1 MRTKIGTRLLSLF
14 LTAICV
20 IGLIPTSAFAASSE
34 NMPSEITLKK
44 SDYFLDTDGSKT
56 YNSPS
61 FDKPLYLHII
71 NMNVGG
77 KTKVGFCAEH
87 GKQLGNTLIG
97 KKWGNPEPVTNSFI
111 KMMIGYYYCMTDAKY
126 MTDAYK
132 AKFGSQ
138 LWTDQNMIRYHN
150 AWIQALCWR
159 ALGQGAA
166 IPSDA
171 EGQRV
176 AIAKELMYIANA
188 KNGTSYSD
196 IYTDKYGTT
205 TFYEKGCKV
214 IDNPDCWPDVDVTLY
229 HYIGGNATSPDGKK
243 HYTNDNTQAI
253 MVATPRGEPTIDDYQ
268 IVVKKVDSS
277 NPTKGLPGAT
287 FSLTMVGSDDPSFPM
302 TGVTGQD
309 GTYTFKPLKAG
320 TYQVTETEAPE
331 GYQIDN
337 PGPYTVTLPM
347 NGQKTVTVTATDTP
361 ITTSSGSIRKVDKD
375 IPTMGL
381 AGATIRI
388 TGIDNNFKY
397 EGQTVAGGALTDVP
411 WDTMP
416 VGSYIAEEIGAPEG
430 YILPSPHEKKEF
442 YWDKKSDVT
451 LVFENDSKVKVQL
464 LKKDESNNPLP
475 GCLFTVIK
483 NGQTLFS
490 AVTDAA
496 GTITV
501 PNVTE
506 GTYWFVEKDAPEGY
520 VVNSEPVTA
529 YVSAADIQGNK
540 TVTVEATNHRKPGL
554 EIVKIDSVTKEPVAN
569 CTFDIRS
576 IDGTYHETLT
586 TDGAGRIFLEN
597 MTPGS
602 YEVKETAVPKGY
614 NLNPEKQT
622 VELTA
627 GGTFTLTFENVP
639 KTDFTL
645 FKHDSNNHPIAGVT
659 FEISKKGGQSL
670 GHFTTDGQG
679 KLTVPNLEPGI
690 YVAVETDCPDDYI
703 LDKTPHE
710 FQVNAGKTEVGID
723 VVNLKKPEITVKKVD
738 SIVGGGV
745 EGAKFEIFY
754 AGTGGTGSPAGTYE
768 SLGTKYTD
776 ANGIIHLDHLKEG
789 WYRFTEVEAPEGY
802 QLDEPSTQEIYLKG
816 DDNAELTFKD
826 TPLSAI
832 IVMKK
837 DGVNGKALPGA
848 TFQLRYLD
856 GTSGTGGTVIGEKVT
871 DQNGV
876 CSWTGLKAGTYIVE
890 EVKPAPGYNIVE
902 GPKTVYISGK
912 AQDVITVSFDNSPD
926 GTLLI
931 KKVDAKN
938 PTKVLAGAKFRVQY
952 TNGTLLGNDNGI
964 FTTDEN
970 GQITIAGLEPEK
982 TIIVT
987 EVEAPAGYI
996 IDGQAQTIDIKSG
1009 KVVSITFKNAP
1020 KGELVIEKT
1029 DAATGKLLPGA
1040 EFIIRKSDGTE
1051 VGADGN
1057 IHNNLTIESGTLS
1070 SDSHFVTGGD
1080 GRIIIKGLTPGNYTI
1095 TEVKAPDGYLIGK
1108 NASRTIQ
1115 ITAGDTQT
1123 ITFANPS
1130 TCSLLIKKV
1139 CSINTDKMLE
1149 GAVFDVRYADGSVV
1163 GDSNGVY
1170 ETGAD
1175 GTILITGLE
1184 ANKAIIVTETKA
1196 PNGFAIDTK
1205 PQTVTTIAGKVV
1217 QLTFANAPYGKLVIE
1232 KRDAETNNL
1241 LPGAEF
1247 RVTTA
1252 AGCEVGQNG
1261 VIGDTTLTSNGIF
1274 RTDADGKITI
1284 SNLRPGNYIIT
1295 EIKAPDGYLID
1306 DPTRNVTVTAGDTQ
1320 TIVFKNHSTCS
1331 LLIKKVCTENP
1342 DKMLEGA
1349 VFDVRYADGTVVGDS
1364 NGVFTTGADG
1374 TILITGLEANKAIV
1388 VTETKAPDGFAIDT
1402 TPQTITTQAGKVV
1415 QLTFANAPYGKIIIE
1430 KRDSK
1435 TNELLPGAEFRV
1447 TTAAGCEVGQNGV
1460 IGDTN
1465 LTSNGI
1471 FTTGADGKITITNVR
1486 PGSYVIT
1493 EIKAPDG
1500 YLIDDPTRTITVT
1513 SGDTQ
1518 TIVFKDTKPGGLI
1531 IEKRDSVTKEPLAGA
1546 TFKVTTSDGRFVA
1559 QDGGATSTN
1568 GLYTTDANGQIH
1580 IVDLDPDTY
1589 VVTEVTAPDG
1599 YLMDAPSQTVKIEKN
1614 DTQTLTFYDTPL
1626 GGLTIVKVDSESGKR
1641 LEGAKIEVAKLN
1653 GEIVGTYVTDKLGVI
1668 QLPDL
1673 DDGWYQL
1680 TEIKAPKGYL
1690 LDSTPQKV
1698 EVKKGETK
1706 TFEFE
1711 NTASASML
1719 IHKIDSVTKKG
1730 IQGVKFV
1737 VYDSS
1742 MTPIGEYESDD
1753 QGYVHLN
1760 KTLEDGKYYVREIV
1774 AAEGYILDNKVKSF
1788 TVLAGDTAMIE
1799 WENTSELGQ
1808 IQVIKTSEGY
1818 SSVNGLPAGTPLS
1831 GAIFAVYD
1839 KQNNV
1844 VDKFQTNENG
1854 IGSSKKLPLGIYTVK
1869 EVQAPANYGLNPTV
1883 FTADIEFAGQVVKLN
1898 VTDPVITAG
1907 VSIKKTGYA
1916 QTMNNNV
1923 MRWTVSGVRN
1933 DSTTS
1938 LQSFYW
1944 RDTLPTDA
1952 VRLTRLVTGTYS
1964 TTQTYKVTFTT
1975 NLNSQWRTAYDNLS
1989 TAKNYTL
1996 DMSSAALGLASNE
2009 YVTQFMLSFGIV
2021 PAGFHQLTNAT
2032 VDAQTLYALTNGY
2045 KFTNKAD
2052 VGGLL
2057 GGNWVQSIARWTT
2070 SVYSHYVPAKPA
2082 APKSPKLPR
2091 TGY

>member
-20 IGLIPTSAFAASSE
+20 IGLIPTSAFAAPSGS
-34 NMPSEITLKK
+34 MPSEITLQK

-61 FDKPLYLHII
+61 FGEPLYLHII

-77 KTKVGFCAEH
+77 ETKIGFCAEH

-126 MTDAYK
+126 QTDAYK
-132 AKFGSQ
+132 EKWGGE
-138 LWTDQNMIRYHN
+138 LWTDQNLIRYHN

-171 EGQRV
+171 EGQKV

-205 TFYEKGCKV
+205 TFYQKGEKV
-214 IDNPDCWPDVDVTLY
+214 LDNTDCWPDVDVTLY
-229 HYIGGNATSPDGKK
+229 RYIGGNATSPDGKK
-243 HYTNDNTQAI
+243 HYTNDNTQAV
-253 MVATPRGEPTIDDYQ
+253 MVATPKKSDIPSDKYQ

-277 NPTKGLPGAT
+277 NPTKGLVGAT
-287 FSLTMVGSDDPSFPM
+287 FSLEMVGSDDPKFPM

-309 GTYTFKPLKAG
+309 GTYTFKNLKAG

-337 PGPYTVTLPM
+337 PGPYAVTLPT
-347 NGQKTVTVTATDTP
+347 NGQKTVTVTALDTP
-361 ITTSSGSIRKVDKD
+361 ITLASGSIRKVDKD
-375 IPTMGL
+375 RPTMGL

-388 TGIDNNFKY
+388 TGIDNNFTY
-397 EGQTVAGGALTDVP
+397 EGQTVEGGALTDVP

-416 VGSYIAEEIGAPEG
+416 VGSYVAEEIGAPEG

-442 YWDKKSDVT
+442 YWDKKNEVK

-554 EIVKIDSVTKEPVAN
+554 EIVKIDSVTKKPVAN

-627 GGTFTLTFENVP
+627 GGTFTRTFENVP

-710 FQVNAGKTEVGID
+710 FQVNAGVTNVGID

-789 WYRFTEVEAPEGY
+789 WYRFTEVEAPAGY

-848 TFQLRYLD
+848 TFQLRYLG

-931 KKVDAKN
+931 KKVDAKH

-987 EVEAPAGYI
+987 EIEAPAGYI

-1057 IHNNLTIESGTLS
+1057 IHNDLTIESGTLS

-1123 ITFANPS
+1123 ITFANP
-1130 TCSLLIKKV
+1130 
-1139 CSINTDKMLE
+1139 
-1149 GAVFDVRYADGSVV
+1149 
-1163 GDSNGVY
+1163 
-1170 ETGAD
+1170 
-1175 GTILITGLE
+1175 
-1184 ANKAIIVTETKA
+1184 
-1196 PNGFAIDTK
+1196 
-1205 PQTVTTIAGKVV
+1205 
-1217 QLTFANAPYGKLVIE
+1217 
-1232 KRDAETNNL
+1232 
-1241 LPGAEF
+1241 
-1247 RVTTA
+1247 
-1252 AGCEVGQNG
+1252 
-1261 VIGDTTLTSNGIF
+1261 
-1274 RTDADGKITI
+1274 
-1284 SNLRPGNYIIT
+1284 
-1295 EIKAPDGYLID
+1295 
-1306 DPTRNVTVTAGDTQ
+1306 
-1320 TIVFKNHSTCS
+1320 STCS

-1486 PGSYVIT
+1486 PGSYIIT

-1641 LEGAKIEVAKLN
+1641 LEGAKIEVAKMN

-1719 IHKIDSVTKKG
+1719 IHKIDSVTRKG

-1753 QGYVHLN
+1753 HGYVHLN

-1916 QTMNNNV
+1916 QTMNNNI

-2070 SVYSHYVPAKPA
+2070 SIYSHYVPAKPA
-2082 APKSPKLPR
+2082 APKSPTLPR

>member
-442 YWDKKSDVT
+442 YWDKKNEVK

-554 EIVKIDSVTKEPVAN
+554 EIVKINSVTKEPVAN

-576 IDGTYHETLT
+576 IDGTCHETLT

-710 FQVNAGKTEVGID
+710 FQVNAGVTNVGID

-789 WYRFTEVEAPEGY
+789 WYRFTEVEAPAGY

-848 TFQLRYLD
+848 TFQLRYLG

-876 CSWTGLKAGTYIVE
+876 CSWTSLKAGTYIVE

-931 KKVDAKN
+931 KKVDAKH

-987 EVEAPAGYI
+987 EIEAPAGYI

-1057 IHNNLTIESGTLS
+1057 IHNDLTIESGTLS

-1123 ITFANPS
+1123 ITFANP
-1130 TCSLLIKKV
+1130 
-1139 CSINTDKMLE
+1139 
-1149 GAVFDVRYADGSVV
+1149 
-1163 GDSNGVY
+1163 
-1170 ETGAD
+1170 
-1175 GTILITGLE
+1175 
-1184 ANKAIIVTETKA
+1184 
-1196 PNGFAIDTK
+1196 
-1205 PQTVTTIAGKVV
+1205 
-1217 QLTFANAPYGKLVIE
+1217 
-1232 KRDAETNNL
+1232 
-1241 LPGAEF
+1241 
-1247 RVTTA
+1247 
-1252 AGCEVGQNG
+1252 
-1261 VIGDTTLTSNGIF
+1261 
-1274 RTDADGKITI
+1274 
-1284 SNLRPGNYIIT
+1284 
-1295 EIKAPDGYLID
+1295 
-1306 DPTRNVTVTAGDTQ
+1306 
-1320 TIVFKNHSTCS
+1320 STCS

-1471 FTTGADGKITITNVR
+1471 FTTGADGKTTITNVR
-1486 PGSYVIT
+1486 PGSYIIT

-1641 LEGAKIEVAKLN
+1641 LEGAKIEVAKMN

-1719 IHKIDSVTKKG
+1719 IHKIDSVTRKG

>member
-20 IGLIPTSAFAASSE
+20 IGLIPTSAFAAPSGS
-34 NMPSEITLKK
+34 MPSEITLQK

-61 FDKPLYLHII
+61 FGEPLYLHII

-77 KTKVGFCAEH
+77 KTQVGFCAEH

-126 MTDAYK
+126 QTDAYK
-132 AKFGSQ
+132 EKWGGE
-138 LWTDQNMIRYHN
+138 LWTDQNLIRYHN

-171 EGQRV
+171 EGQKV

-205 TFYEKGCKV
+205 TFYQKGEKV
-214 IDNPDCWPDVDVTLY
+214 LDNTDCWPDVDVTLY
-229 HYIGGNATSPDGKK
+229 RYIGGNATSPDGKK
-243 HYTNDNTQAI
+243 HYTNDNTQAV
-253 MVATPRGEPTIDDYQ
+253 MVATPKKEPTGDTYRI
-268 IVVKKVDSS
+268 IVKKVDSS
-277 NPTKGLPGAT
+277 NPTKGLAGAT
-287 FSLTMVGSDDPSFPM
+287 FSLEMVGSDGPSFPK

-309 GTYTFKPLKAG
+309 GTYIFDRLEAG
-320 TYQVTETEAPE
+320 TYKVTETEAPE

-337 PGPYTVTLPM
+337 PGPYAVTLPT
-347 NGQKTVTVTATDTP
+347 NGQNTVTVTALDTP
-361 ITTSSGSIRKVDKD
+361 ITLASGSIRKVDKD
-375 IPTMGL
+375 RPTMGL

-388 TGIDNNFKY
+388 TGIDNNFTY
-397 EGQTVAGGALTDVP
+397 EGQTVEGGALTDVP

-416 VGSYIAEEIGAPEG
+416 VGSYVAEEIGAPEG

-442 YWDKKSDVT
+442 YWDKKNEVK

-576 IDGTYHETLT
+576 IDGTYHEALT

-710 FQVNAGKTEVGID
+710 FQVNAGVTNVGID

-745 EGAKFEIFY
+745 VGAKFEIFY

-789 WYRFTEVEAPEGY
+789 WYRFTEVEAPAGY

-848 TFQLRYLD
+848 TFQLRYLG

-931 KKVDAKN
+931 KKVDAKH

-987 EVEAPAGYI
+987 EIEAPAGYI

-1029 DAATGKLLPGA
+1029 DAATGKLLSGA

-1057 IHNNLTIESGTLS
+1057 IHNDLTIESGTLS

-1123 ITFANPS
+1123 ITFANP
-1130 TCSLLIKKV
+1130 
-1139 CSINTDKMLE
+1139 
-1149 GAVFDVRYADGSVV
+1149 
-1163 GDSNGVY
+1163 
-1170 ETGAD
+1170 
-1175 GTILITGLE
+1175 
-1184 ANKAIIVTETKA
+1184 
-1196 PNGFAIDTK
+1196 
-1205 PQTVTTIAGKVV
+1205 
-1217 QLTFANAPYGKLVIE
+1217 
-1232 KRDAETNNL
+1232 
-1241 LPGAEF
+1241 
-1247 RVTTA
+1247 
-1252 AGCEVGQNG
+1252 
-1261 VIGDTTLTSNGIF
+1261 
-1274 RTDADGKITI
+1274 
-1284 SNLRPGNYIIT
+1284 
-1295 EIKAPDGYLID
+1295 
-1306 DPTRNVTVTAGDTQ
+1306 
-1320 TIVFKNHSTCS
+1320 STCS

-1486 PGSYVIT
+1486 PGNYVIT

-1641 LEGAKIEVAKLN
+1641 LEGAKIEVAKMN

-1719 IHKIDSVTKKG
+1719 IHKIDSVTRKG

>member
-20 IGLIPTSAFAASSE
+20 IGLIPTSAFAAPSGS
-34 NMPSEITLKK
+34 MPSEITLQK

-61 FDKPLYLHII
+61 FGEPLYLHII

-77 KTKVGFCAEH
+77 ETKVGFCAEH

-126 MTDAYK
+126 QTDAYK
-132 AKFGSQ
+132 EKWGGE
-138 LWTDQNMIRYHN
+138 LWTDQNLIRYHN

-171 EGQRV
+171 EGQKV

-205 TFYEKGCKV
+205 TFYQKGEKV
-214 IDNPDCWPDVDVTLY
+214 LDNTDCWPDVDVTLY
-229 HYIGGNATSPDGKK
+229 RYIGGNATSPDGKK
-243 HYTNDNTQAI
+243 HYTNDNTQAV
-253 MVATPRGEPTIDDYQ
+253 MVATPKPPTAEDYQ

-277 NPTKGLPGAT
+277 NPTKGLAGAA
-287 FSLTMVGSDDPSFPM
+287 FSLEMVGSDDPMFPM

-309 GTYTFKPLKAG
+309 GTYTFKKLKAG
-320 TYQVTETEAPE
+320 TYQVTETKAPD

-337 PGPYTVTLPM
+337 PGPYTVTLPT
-347 NGQKTVTVTATDTP
+347 NGQKTVTVTALDTP
-361 ITTSSGSIRKVDKD
+361 ITLASGSIRKVDKD
-375 IPTMGL
+375 RPTMGL

-388 TGIDNNFKY
+388 TGIDNNFTY
-397 EGQTVAGGALTDVP
+397 EGQTVDGGALTDVP

-416 VGSYIAEEIGAPEG
+416 VGSYVAEEIGAPEG

-442 YWDKKSDVT
+442 YWDKKNEVK

-554 EIVKIDSVTKEPVAN
+554 EIVKIDSVTKKPVAN

-710 FQVNAGKTEVGID
+710 FQVNAGVTNVGID

-789 WYRFTEVEAPEGY
+789 WYRFTEVEAPAGY

-848 TFQLRYLD
+848 TFQLRYLG

-876 CSWTGLKAGTYIVE
+876 CSWTSLKAGTYIVE

-931 KKVDAKN
+931 KKVDAKH

-987 EVEAPAGYI
+987 EIEAPAGYI

-1057 IHNNLTIESGTLS
+1057 IHNDLTIESGTLS

-1123 ITFANPS
+1123 ITFANP
-1130 TCSLLIKKV
+1130 
-1139 CSINTDKMLE
+1139 
-1149 GAVFDVRYADGSVV
+1149 
-1163 GDSNGVY
+1163 
-1170 ETGAD
+1170 
-1175 GTILITGLE
+1175 
-1184 ANKAIIVTETKA
+1184 
-1196 PNGFAIDTK
+1196 
-1205 PQTVTTIAGKVV
+1205 
-1217 QLTFANAPYGKLVIE
+1217 
-1232 KRDAETNNL
+1232 
-1241 LPGAEF
+1241 
-1247 RVTTA
+1247 
-1252 AGCEVGQNG
+1252 
-1261 VIGDTTLTSNGIF
+1261 
-1274 RTDADGKITI
+1274 
-1284 SNLRPGNYIIT
+1284 
-1295 EIKAPDGYLID
+1295 
-1306 DPTRNVTVTAGDTQ
+1306 
-1320 TIVFKNHSTCS
+1320 STCS

-1486 PGSYVIT
+1486 PGNYIIT

-1641 LEGAKIEVAKLN
+1641 LEGAKIEVAKMN

-1719 IHKIDSVTKKG
+1719 IHKIDSVTRKG

>member
-1 MRTKIGTRLLSLF
+1 MRQKIGTRLLSLF

-20 IGLIPTSAFAASSE
+20 IGLIPTSAFAAPSGS
-34 NMPSEITLKK
+34 MPSEITLQK

-61 FDKPLYLHII
+61 FDEPLYLHII

-126 MTDAYK
+126 QTDAYK
-132 AKFGSQ
+132 EKWGGE
-138 LWTDQNMIRYHN
+138 LWTDQNLIRYHN

-171 EGQRV
+171 EGQKA

-205 TFYEKGCKV
+205 TFYQKGEKV
-214 IDNPDCWPDVDVTLY
+214 LDNTDCWPDVDVTLY

-253 MVATPRGEPTIDDYQ
+253 MVATPSIPTAESYQ

-277 NPTKGLPGAT
+277 NPTKGLSGAT
-287 FSLTMVGSDDPSFPM
+287 FSLTMVGSTKTL

-309 GTYTFKPLKAG
+309 GTYTFKNLKAG

-337 PGPYTVTLPM
+337 PGPYAVTLPT
-347 NGQKTVTVTATDTP
+347 NGQKTVTVTALDTP
-361 ITTSSGSIRKVDKD
+361 ITLASGSIRKVDKD
-375 IPTMGL
+375 RPTMGL

-388 TGIDNNFKY
+388 TGIDNNFTY
-397 EGQTVAGGALTDVP
+397 EGQTVEGGALTDVP

-416 VGSYIAEEIGAPEG
+416 VGSYVAEEIGAPEG

-442 YWDKKSDVT
+442 YWDKKNEVK

-602 YEVKETAVPKGY
+602 YEVKETAVPQGY

-659 FEISKKGGQSL
+659 FEISKKGGKSL

-710 FQVNAGKTEVGID
+710 FQVNAGVTNVGID

-745 EGAKFEIFY
+745 KDAKFEIFY

-789 WYRFTEVEAPEGY
+789 WYRFTEVEAPAGY

-848 TFQLRYLD
+848 TFQLRYLG

-876 CSWTGLKAGTYIVE
+876 CSWTSLKAGTYIVE

-931 KKVDAKN
+931 KKVDAKH

-970 GQITIAGLEPEK
+970 GQITIAGLEPKK

-987 EVEAPAGYI
+987 EIEAPAGYI

-1057 IHNNLTIESGTLS
+1057 IHNDLTIESGTLS

-1080 GRIIIKGLTPGNYTI
+1080 GRIIIKGLTPGHYTI

-1123 ITFANPS
+1123 ITFANP
-1130 TCSLLIKKV
+1130 
-1139 CSINTDKMLE
+1139 
-1149 GAVFDVRYADGSVV
+1149 
-1163 GDSNGVY
+1163 
-1170 ETGAD
+1170 
-1175 GTILITGLE
+1175 
-1184 ANKAIIVTETKA
+1184 
-1196 PNGFAIDTK
+1196 
-1205 PQTVTTIAGKVV
+1205 
-1217 QLTFANAPYGKLVIE
+1217 
-1232 KRDAETNNL
+1232 
-1241 LPGAEF
+1241 
-1247 RVTTA
+1247 
-1252 AGCEVGQNG
+1252 
-1261 VIGDTTLTSNGIF
+1261 
-1274 RTDADGKITI
+1274 
-1284 SNLRPGNYIIT
+1284 
-1295 EIKAPDGYLID
+1295 
-1306 DPTRNVTVTAGDTQ
+1306 
-1320 TIVFKNHSTCS
+1320 STCS

-1486 PGSYVIT
+1486 PGNYVIT

-1641 LEGAKIEVAKLN
+1641 LEGAKIEVAKMN

-1668 QLPDL
+1668 KLPDL

-1719 IHKIDSVTKKG
+1719 IHKIDSVTRKG

-2070 SVYSHYVPAKPA
+2070 SIYSHYVPAKPA

>member
-848 TFQLRYLD
+848 TFQLRYLG

-931 KKVDAKN
+931 KKVDAKH

-987 EVEAPAGYI
+987 EIEAPAGYI

-1057 IHNNLTIESGTLS
+1057 IHNDLTIESGTLS

-1123 ITFANPS
+1123 ITFANP
-1130 TCSLLIKKV
+1130 
-1139 CSINTDKMLE
+1139 
-1149 GAVFDVRYADGSVV
+1149 
-1163 GDSNGVY
+1163 
-1170 ETGAD
+1170 
-1175 GTILITGLE
+1175 
-1184 ANKAIIVTETKA
+1184 
-1196 PNGFAIDTK
+1196 
-1205 PQTVTTIAGKVV
+1205 
-1217 QLTFANAPYGKLVIE
+1217 
-1232 KRDAETNNL
+1232 
-1241 LPGAEF
+1241 
-1247 RVTTA
+1247 
-1252 AGCEVGQNG
+1252 
-1261 VIGDTTLTSNGIF
+1261 
-1274 RTDADGKITI
+1274 
-1284 SNLRPGNYIIT
+1284 
-1295 EIKAPDGYLID
+1295 
-1306 DPTRNVTVTAGDTQ
+1306 
-1320 TIVFKNHSTCS
+1320 STCS

-1486 PGSYVIT
+1486 PGNYVIT

-1641 LEGAKIEVAKLN
+1641 LEGAKIEVAKMN

-1719 IHKIDSVTKKG
+1719 IHKIDSVTRKG

>member
-20 IGLIPTSAFAASSE
+20 IGLIPTSAFAAPSGS
-34 NMPSEITLKK
+34 MPSEITLQK

-61 FDKPLYLHII
+61 FGEPLYLHII

-111 KMMIGYYYCMTDAKY
+111 KMMIGYYYCMTDAQY
-126 MTDAYK
+126 QNDAYK
-132 AKFGSQ
+132 EKWNGE
-138 LWTDQNMIRYHN
+138 LWTDQNLIRYHN

-159 ALGQGAA
+159 ALGQGTA

-171 EGQRV
+171 EGQKV

-205 TFYEKGCKV
+205 TFYQKGEKV
-214 IDNPDCWPDVDVTLY
+214 LDNTDCWPDVDVTLY

-253 MVATPRGEPTIDDYQ
+253 MVATPKNEPTSDTYRI
-268 IVVKKVDSS
+268 IVKKVDSS
-277 NPTKGLPGAT
+277 NPTKGLAGAT
-287 FSLTMVGSDDPSFPM
+287 FSLEMVGSDDPSFPKP
-302 TGVTGQD
+302 GVTGQD
-309 GTYTFKPLKAG
+309 GTYIFDRLKAG
-320 TYQVTETEAPE
+320 TYQVTETKAPE

-337 PGPYTVTLPM
+337 PGPYTVTLPT
-347 NGQKTVTVTATDTP
+347 NGQKTVTVTALDTP
-361 ITTSSGSIRKVDKD
+361 ITLASGSIRKVDKD
-375 IPTMGL
+375 RPTMGL

-388 TGIDNNFKY
+388 TGIDNNFTY
-397 EGQTVAGGALTDVP
+397 EGQTVEGGALTDVP

-416 VGSYIAEEIGAPEG
+416 VGSYVAEEIGAPEG

-442 YWDKKSDVT
+442 YWDKKNEVK

-529 YVSAADIQGNK
+529 YVSAADIHGNK

-586 TDGAGRIFLEN
+586 TDGTGRIFLEN

-602 YEVKETAVPKGY
+602 YEVKETAVPQGY

-679 KLTVPNLEPGI
+679 KLTVPNLDPGI

-710 FQVNAGKTEVGID
+710 FQVNAGVTNVGID

-789 WYRFTEVEAPEGY
+789 WYRFKEVEAPAGY

-848 TFQLRYLD
+848 TFQLRYLG

-987 EVEAPAGYI
+987 EIEAPAGYI

-1029 DAATGKLLPGA
+1029 DAATGKLLSGA

-1057 IHNNLTIESGTLS
+1057 IHNDLTIESGTLS

-1123 ITFANPS
+1123 ITFANP
-1130 TCSLLIKKV
+1130 
-1139 CSINTDKMLE
+1139 
-1149 GAVFDVRYADGSVV
+1149 
-1163 GDSNGVY
+1163 
-1170 ETGAD
+1170 
-1175 GTILITGLE
+1175 
-1184 ANKAIIVTETKA
+1184 
-1196 PNGFAIDTK
+1196 
-1205 PQTVTTIAGKVV
+1205 
-1217 QLTFANAPYGKLVIE
+1217 
-1232 KRDAETNNL
+1232 
-1241 LPGAEF
+1241 
-1247 RVTTA
+1247 
-1252 AGCEVGQNG
+1252 
-1261 VIGDTTLTSNGIF
+1261 
-1274 RTDADGKITI
+1274 
-1284 SNLRPGNYIIT
+1284 
-1295 EIKAPDGYLID
+1295 
-1306 DPTRNVTVTAGDTQ
+1306 
-1320 TIVFKNHSTCS
+1320 STCS

-1486 PGSYVIT
+1486 PGSYIIT

-1641 LEGAKIEVAKLN
+1641 LEGAKIEVAKMN

-1719 IHKIDSVTKKG
+1719 IHKIDSVTRKG

>member
-1 MRTKIGTRLLSLF
+1 
-14 LTAICV
+14 
-20 IGLIPTSAFAASSE
+20 
-34 NMPSEITLKK
+34 MPSEITLQK
-44 SDYFLDTDGSKT
+44 SDYFLDTAGSKT

-61 FDKPLYLHII
+61 FGEPLYLHII

-126 MTDAYK
+126 QTDAYK
-132 AKFGSQ
+132 EKWGGE
-138 LWTDQNMIRYHN
+138 LWTDQNLIRYHN

-171 EGQRV
+171 EGQKV

-205 TFYEKGCKV
+205 TFYQKGEKV
-214 IDNPDCWPDVDVTLY
+214 LDNTDCWPDVDVTLY

-243 HYTNDNTQAI
+243 HYTNENTQAI
-253 MVATPRGEPTIDDYQ
+253 MVATPKEPTSEEYQ

-277 NPTKGLPGAT
+277 NPTKGLAGAE
-287 FSLTMVGSDDPSFPM
+287 FSLEMVGSDDPKFPM
-302 TGVTGQD
+302 TGVTGQN
-309 GTYTFKPLKAG
+309 GTYTFRGLKAG
-320 TYQVTETEAPE
+320 TYQVTETKAPE
-331 GYQIDN
+331 DYQIDN
-337 PGPYTVTLPM
+337 PGPYTVTLPT
-347 NGQKTVTVTATDTP
+347 NGQKTVTVTALDTP
-361 ITTSSGSIRKVDKD
+361 ITLASGSIRKVDKD
-375 IPTMGL
+375 RPTMGL

-388 TGIDNNFKY
+388 TGIDNNFTY
-397 EGQTVAGGALTDVP
+397 EGQTVEGGALTDVP

-416 VGSYIAEEIGAPEG
+416 VGSYVAEEIGAPEG

-442 YWDKKSDVT
+442 YWDKKNEVK

-576 IDGTYHETLT
+576 IDGTYHEALT

-710 FQVNAGKTEVGID
+710 FQVNAGVTNVGID

-789 WYRFTEVEAPEGY
+789 WYRFTEVEAPAGY

-848 TFQLRYLD
+848 TFQLRYLG
-856 GTSGTGGTVIGEKVT
+856 GTSGTGGTAIGEKVT

-970 GQITIAGLEPEK
+970 GQITIAGLEPKK

-987 EVEAPAGYI
+987 EIEAPAGYI

-1057 IHNNLTIESGTLS
+1057 IHNDLTIESGTLS

-1123 ITFANPS
+1123 ITFANP
-1130 TCSLLIKKV
+1130 
-1139 CSINTDKMLE
+1139 
-1149 GAVFDVRYADGSVV
+1149 
-1163 GDSNGVY
+1163 
-1170 ETGAD
+1170 
-1175 GTILITGLE
+1175 
-1184 ANKAIIVTETKA
+1184 
-1196 PNGFAIDTK
+1196 
-1205 PQTVTTIAGKVV
+1205 
-1217 QLTFANAPYGKLVIE
+1217 
-1232 KRDAETNNL
+1232 
-1241 LPGAEF
+1241 
-1247 RVTTA
+1247 
-1252 AGCEVGQNG
+1252 
-1261 VIGDTTLTSNGIF
+1261 
-1274 RTDADGKITI
+1274 
-1284 SNLRPGNYIIT
+1284 
-1295 EIKAPDGYLID
+1295 
-1306 DPTRNVTVTAGDTQ
+1306 
-1320 TIVFKNHSTCS
+1320 STCS

-1486 PGSYVIT
+1486 PGNYIIT

-1641 LEGAKIEVAKLN
+1641 LEGAKIEVAKMN

-1719 IHKIDSVTKKG
+1719 IHKIDSVTRKG

>member
-1 MRTKIGTRLLSLF
+1 
-14 LTAICV
+14 
-20 IGLIPTSAFAASSE
+20 
-34 NMPSEITLKK
+34 MPSEITLKK

-77 KTKVGFCAEH
+77 ETKVGFCAEH

-126 MTDAYK
+126 QTDAYK
-132 AKFGSQ
+132 EKWGGA

-171 EGQRV
+171 EGQKV

-205 TFYEKGCKV
+205 TFYQKGEKV
-214 IDNPDCWPDVDVTLY
+214 LDNTDCWPDVDVTLY

-253 MVATPRGEPTIDDYQ
+253 MVATPKTPDTPIEDYQ
-268 IVVKKVDSS
+268 IVVKKVDST
-277 NPTKGLPGAT
+277 NPTKGLAGAT
-287 FSLTMVGSDDPSFPM
+287 FSLTKVGSDDPKYPL

-309 GTYTFKPLKAG
+309 GTYTFRRLEAG

-337 PGPYTVTLPM
+337 PGPYAVTLPT

-361 ITTSSGSIRKVDKD
+361 ITIASGSIRKVDKD
-375 IPTMGL
+375 RPTMGL

-388 TGIDNNFKY
+388 TGIDNNFTY
-397 EGQTVAGGALTDVP
+397 EGQTVEGGALTDVP

-416 VGSYIAEEIGAPEG
+416 VGSYVAEEIGAPEG

-442 YWDKKSDVT
+442 YWDKKNEVK

-710 FQVNAGKTEVGID
+710 FQVNAGVTNVGID

-789 WYRFTEVEAPEGY
+789 WYRFTEVKAPAGY

-848 TFQLRYLD
+848 TFQLRYLG

-876 CSWTGLKAGTYIVE
+876 CSWTSLKAGTYIVE

-931 KKVDAKN
+931 KKVDAKH

-987 EVEAPAGYI
+987 EIEAPAGYI

-1057 IHNNLTIESGTLS
+1057 IHNDLTIESGTLS

-1123 ITFANPS
+1123 ITFANP
-1130 TCSLLIKKV
+1130 
-1139 CSINTDKMLE
+1139 
-1149 GAVFDVRYADGSVV
+1149 
-1163 GDSNGVY
+1163 
-1170 ETGAD
+1170 
-1175 GTILITGLE
+1175 
-1184 ANKAIIVTETKA
+1184 
-1196 PNGFAIDTK
+1196 
-1205 PQTVTTIAGKVV
+1205 
-1217 QLTFANAPYGKLVIE
+1217 
-1232 KRDAETNNL
+1232 
-1241 LPGAEF
+1241 
-1247 RVTTA
+1247 
-1252 AGCEVGQNG
+1252 
-1261 VIGDTTLTSNGIF
+1261 
-1274 RTDADGKITI
+1274 
-1284 SNLRPGNYIIT
+1284 
-1295 EIKAPDGYLID
+1295 
-1306 DPTRNVTVTAGDTQ
+1306 
-1320 TIVFKNHSTCS
+1320 STCS

-1471 FTTGADGKITITNVR
+1471 FTTGADGKTTITNVR
-1486 PGSYVIT
+1486 PGSYIIT

-1641 LEGAKIEVAKLN
+1641 LEGAKIEVAKMN

-1719 IHKIDSVTKKG
+1719 IHKIDSVTRKG

>member
-20 IGLIPTSAFAASSE
+20 IGLIPTSAFAAPSGS
-34 NMPSEITLKK
+34 MPSEITLQK

-61 FDKPLYLHII
+61 FGEPLYLHII

-77 KTKVGFCAEH
+77 KTNVGFCAEH

-126 MTDAYK
+126 QTDAYK
-132 AKFGSQ
+132 EKWGGE
-138 LWTDQNMIRYHN
+138 LWTDQNLIRYHN

-171 EGQRV
+171 EGQKV

-205 TFYEKGCKV
+205 TFYQKGEKV
-214 IDNPDCWPDVDVTLY
+214 LDNTDCWPDVDVTLY

-253 MVATPRGEPTIDDYQ
+253 MVATPKKSDIPSDKYQ

-277 NPTKGLPGAT
+277 NPTKGLAGAT
-287 FSLTMVGSDDPSFPM
+287 FSLEMVGSDDPKFPM

-309 GTYTFKPLKAG
+309 GTYTFKNLKAG

-337 PGPYTVTLPM
+337 PGPYAVTLPT
-347 NGQKTVTVTATDTP
+347 NGQKTVTVTALDTP
-361 ITTSSGSIRKVDKD
+361 ITLASGSIRKVDKD
-375 IPTMGL
+375 RPTMGL

-388 TGIDNNFKY
+388 TGIDNNFTY
-397 EGQTVAGGALTDVP
+397 EGQTVEGGALTDVP

-416 VGSYIAEEIGAPEG
+416 VGSYVAEEIGAPEG

-442 YWDKKSDVT
+442 YWDKKNEVK

-710 FQVNAGKTEVGID
+710 FQVNAGVTNVGID

-789 WYRFTEVEAPEGY
+789 WYRFTEVEAPAGY

-848 TFQLRYLD
+848 TFQLRYLG

-876 CSWTGLKAGTYIVE
+876 CSWTSLKAGTYIVE

-931 KKVDAKN
+931 KKVDAKH

-987 EVEAPAGYI
+987 EIEAPAGYI

-1057 IHNNLTIESGTLS
+1057 IHNDLTIESGTLS

-1123 ITFANPS
+1123 ITFANP
-1130 TCSLLIKKV
+1130 
-1139 CSINTDKMLE
+1139 
-1149 GAVFDVRYADGSVV
+1149 
-1163 GDSNGVY
+1163 
-1170 ETGAD
+1170 
-1175 GTILITGLE
+1175 
-1184 ANKAIIVTETKA
+1184 
-1196 PNGFAIDTK
+1196 
-1205 PQTVTTIAGKVV
+1205 
-1217 QLTFANAPYGKLVIE
+1217 
-1232 KRDAETNNL
+1232 
-1241 LPGAEF
+1241 
-1247 RVTTA
+1247 
-1252 AGCEVGQNG
+1252 
-1261 VIGDTTLTSNGIF
+1261 
-1274 RTDADGKITI
+1274 
-1284 SNLRPGNYIIT
+1284 
-1295 EIKAPDGYLID
+1295 
-1306 DPTRNVTVTAGDTQ
+1306 
-1320 TIVFKNHSTCS
+1320 STCS

-1486 PGSYVIT
+1486 PGSYIIT

-1641 LEGAKIEVAKLN
+1641 LEGAKIEVAKMN

-1711 NTASASML
+1711 NTSSASML
-1719 IHKIDSVTKKG
+1719 IHKIDSVTRKG

>member
-1 MRTKIGTRLLSLF
+1 MRQKIGTRLLSLF

-20 IGLIPTSAFAASSE
+20 IGLIPTSAFAAPSGS
-34 NMPSEITLKK
+34 MPSEITLQK

-61 FDKPLYLHII
+61 FGEPLYLHII

-126 MTDAYK
+126 QTDAYK
-132 AKFGSQ
+132 EKWGGE
-138 LWTDQNMIRYHN
+138 LWTDQNLIRYHN

-171 EGQRV
+171 EGQKA

-205 TFYEKGCKV
+205 TFYQKGEKV
-214 IDNPDCWPDVDVTLY
+214 LDNTDCWPDVDVTLY

-253 MVATPRGEPTIDDYQ
+253 MVATPSIPTAESYQ

-277 NPTKGLPGAT
+277 NPTKGLSGAT
-287 FSLTMVGSDDPSFPM
+287 FSLTMVGSTKTL

-309 GTYTFKPLKAG
+309 GTYTFKNLKAG

-337 PGPYTVTLPM
+337 PGPYAVTLPT

-361 ITTSSGSIRKVDKD
+361 ITLASGSIRKVDKD
-375 IPTMGL
+375 RPTMGL

-388 TGIDNNFKY
+388 TGIDNNFTY
-397 EGQTVAGGALTDVP
+397 EGQTVEGGALTDVP

-416 VGSYIAEEIGAPEG
+416 VGSYVAEEIGAPEG

-442 YWDKKSDVT
+442 YWDKKNEVK

-710 FQVNAGKTEVGID
+710 FQVNAGVTNVGID

-789 WYRFTEVEAPEGY
+789 WYRFTEVEAPAGY

-848 TFQLRYLD
+848 TFQLRYLG

-876 CSWTGLKAGTYIVE
+876 CSWTSLKAGTYIVE

-931 KKVDAKN
+931 KKVDAKH

-987 EVEAPAGYI
+987 EIEAPAGYI

-1057 IHNNLTIESGTLS
+1057 IHNDLTIESGTLS

-1123 ITFANPS
+1123 ITFANP
-1130 TCSLLIKKV
+1130 
-1139 CSINTDKMLE
+1139 
-1149 GAVFDVRYADGSVV
+1149 
-1163 GDSNGVY
+1163 
-1170 ETGAD
+1170 
-1175 GTILITGLE
+1175 
-1184 ANKAIIVTETKA
+1184 
-1196 PNGFAIDTK
+1196 
-1205 PQTVTTIAGKVV
+1205 
-1217 QLTFANAPYGKLVIE
+1217 
-1232 KRDAETNNL
+1232 
-1241 LPGAEF
+1241 
-1247 RVTTA
+1247 
-1252 AGCEVGQNG
+1252 
-1261 VIGDTTLTSNGIF
+1261 
-1274 RTDADGKITI
+1274 
-1284 SNLRPGNYIIT
+1284 
-1295 EIKAPDGYLID
+1295 
-1306 DPTRNVTVTAGDTQ
+1306 
-1320 TIVFKNHSTCS
+1320 STCS

-1486 PGSYVIT
+1486 PGNYVIT

-1916 QTMNNNV
+1916 QTMNNNI

-2070 SVYSHYVPAKPA
+2070 SIYSHYVPAKPA

>member
-20 IGLIPTSAFAASSE
+20 IGLIPTSAFAAPSGS
-34 NMPSEITLKK
+34 MPSEITLQK

-61 FDKPLYLHII
+61 FGEPLYLHII

-77 KTKVGFCAEH
+77 KTNVGFCAEH

-126 MTDAYK
+126 QTDAYK
-132 AKFGSQ
+132 EKWGGE
-138 LWTDQNMIRYHN
+138 LWTDQNLIRYHN

-171 EGQRV
+171 EGQKV

-205 TFYEKGCKV
+205 TFYQKGEKV
-214 IDNPDCWPDVDVTLY
+214 LDNTDCWPDVDVTLY

-253 MVATPRGEPTIDDYQ
+253 MVATPSIPTAESYQ

-277 NPTKGLPGAT
+277 NPTKGLSGAT
-287 FSLTMVGSDDPSFPM
+287 FSLTMVGSTKTL

-309 GTYTFKPLKAG
+309 GTYTFKNLKAG

-337 PGPYTVTLPM
+337 PGPYAVTLPT
-347 NGQKTVTVTATDTP
+347 NGQNTVTVTALDTP
-361 ITTSSGSIRKVDKD
+361 ITLASGSIRKVDKD
-375 IPTMGL
+375 RPTMGL

-388 TGIDNNFKY
+388 TGIDNNFTY
-397 EGQTVAGGALTDVP
+397 EGQTVEGGALTDVP

-416 VGSYIAEEIGAPEG
+416 VGSYVAEEIGAPEG

-442 YWDKKSDVT
+442 YWDKKNEVK

-496 GTITV
+496 GTISV

-710 FQVNAGKTEVGID
+710 FQVNAGVTNVGID

-789 WYRFTEVEAPEGY
+789 WYRFTEVEAPAGY

-848 TFQLRYLD
+848 TFQLRYLG

-876 CSWTGLKAGTYIVE
+876 CSWTSLKAGTYIVE

-931 KKVDAKN
+931 KKVDAKH

-987 EVEAPAGYI
+987 EIEAPAGYI

-1057 IHNNLTIESGTLS
+1057 IHNDLTIESGTLS

-1123 ITFANPS
+1123 ITFANP
-1130 TCSLLIKKV
+1130 
-1139 CSINTDKMLE
+1139 
-1149 GAVFDVRYADGSVV
+1149 
-1163 GDSNGVY
+1163 
-1170 ETGAD
+1170 
-1175 GTILITGLE
+1175 
-1184 ANKAIIVTETKA
+1184 
-1196 PNGFAIDTK
+1196 
-1205 PQTVTTIAGKVV
+1205 
-1217 QLTFANAPYGKLVIE
+1217 
-1232 KRDAETNNL
+1232 
-1241 LPGAEF
+1241 
-1247 RVTTA
+1247 
-1252 AGCEVGQNG
+1252 
-1261 VIGDTTLTSNGIF
+1261 
-1274 RTDADGKITI
+1274 
-1284 SNLRPGNYIIT
+1284 
-1295 EIKAPDGYLID
+1295 
-1306 DPTRNVTVTAGDTQ
+1306 
-1320 TIVFKNHSTCS
+1320 STCS

-1486 PGSYVIT
+1486 PGNYVIT

-1641 LEGAKIEVAKLN
+1641 LEGAKIEVAKMN

-1719 IHKIDSVTKKG
+1719 IHKIDSVTRKG

>member
-1 MRTKIGTRLLSLF
+1 MRQKIGTRLLSLF

-20 IGLIPTSAFAASSE
+20 IGLIPTSAFAAPSGS
-34 NMPSEITLKK
+34 MPSEITLQK

-61 FDKPLYLHII
+61 FGEPLYLHII

-126 MTDAYK
+126 QTDAYK
-132 AKFGSQ
+132 EKWGGE
-138 LWTDQNMIRYHN
+138 LWTDQNLIRYHN

-171 EGQRV
+171 EGQKA

-205 TFYEKGCKV
+205 TFYQKGEKV
-214 IDNPDCWPDVDVTLY
+214 LDNTDCWPDVDVTLY

-253 MVATPRGEPTIDDYQ
+253 MVATPSIPTLGNYQ
-268 IVVKKVDSS
+268 ITVKKVDSS
-277 NPTKGLPGAT
+277 NPTKGLAGAE
-287 FSLTMVGSDDPSFPM
+287 FSLEMVGSDDPKFPM
-302 TGVTGQD
+302 TGVTGQG
-309 GTYTFKPLKAG
+309 GTLTFKDLKAG
-320 TYQVTETEAPE
+320 TYQVTETKAPE
-331 GYQIDN
+331 DYQIDN
-337 PGPYTVTLPM
+337 PGPYTVTLPT
-347 NGQKTVTVTATDTP
+347 NGQNTVTVTATDTP
-361 ITTSSGSIRKVDKD
+361 ITLASGSIRKVDKD
-375 IPTMGL
+375 RPTMGL

-388 TGIDNNFKY
+388 TGIDNNFTY
-397 EGQTVAGGALTDVP
+397 EGQTVEGGALTDVP

-416 VGSYIAEEIGAPEG
+416 VGSYVAEEIGAPEG

-442 YWDKKSDVT
+442 YWDKKNEVK

-710 FQVNAGKTEVGID
+710 FQVNAGVTNVGID

-789 WYRFTEVEAPEGY
+789 WYRFTEVEAPAGY

-848 TFQLRYLD
+848 TFQLRYLG

-931 KKVDAKN
+931 KKVDAKH

-987 EVEAPAGYI
+987 EIEAPAGYI

-1029 DAATGKLLPGA
+1029 DAATGKLLSGA

-1057 IHNNLTIESGTLS
+1057 IHNDLTIESGTLS

-1123 ITFANPS
+1123 ITFANP
-1130 TCSLLIKKV
+1130 
-1139 CSINTDKMLE
+1139 
-1149 GAVFDVRYADGSVV
+1149 
-1163 GDSNGVY
+1163 
-1170 ETGAD
+1170 
-1175 GTILITGLE
+1175 
-1184 ANKAIIVTETKA
+1184 
-1196 PNGFAIDTK
+1196 
-1205 PQTVTTIAGKVV
+1205 
-1217 QLTFANAPYGKLVIE
+1217 
-1232 KRDAETNNL
+1232 
-1241 LPGAEF
+1241 
-1247 RVTTA
+1247 
-1252 AGCEVGQNG
+1252 
-1261 VIGDTTLTSNGIF
+1261 
-1274 RTDADGKITI
+1274 
-1284 SNLRPGNYIIT
+1284 
-1295 EIKAPDGYLID
+1295 
-1306 DPTRNVTVTAGDTQ
+1306 
-1320 TIVFKNHSTCS
+1320 STCS

-1486 PGSYVIT
+1486 PGNYVIT

-1641 LEGAKIEVAKLN
+1641 LEGAKIEVAKMN

-1719 IHKIDSVTKKG
+1719 IHKIDSVTRKG

>member
-1 MRTKIGTRLLSLF
+1 MRQKIGTRLLSLF

-20 IGLIPTSAFAASSE
+20 IGLIPTSAFAAPSGS
-34 NMPSEITLKK
+34 MPSEITLQK

-61 FDKPLYLHII
+61 FGEPLYLHII

-126 MTDAYK
+126 QTDAYK
-132 AKFGSQ
+132 EKWGGE
-138 LWTDQNMIRYHN
+138 LWTDQNLIRYHN

-171 EGQRV
+171 EGQKA

-205 TFYEKGCKV
+205 TFYQKGEKV
-214 IDNPDCWPDVDVTLY
+214 LDNTDCWPDVDVTLY

-253 MVATPRGEPTIDDYQ
+253 MVATPSIPTAESYQ

-277 NPTKGLPGAT
+277 NPTKGLSGAT
-287 FSLTMVGSDDPSFPM
+287 FSLTMVGSTKTL

-309 GTYTFKPLKAG
+309 GTYTFKNLKAG

-337 PGPYTVTLPM
+337 PGPYAVTLPT
-347 NGQKTVTVTATDTP
+347 NGQKTVTVTALDTP
-361 ITTSSGSIRKVDKD
+361 ITLASGSIRKVDKD
-375 IPTMGL
+375 RPTMGL

-388 TGIDNNFKY
+388 TGIDNNFTY
-397 EGQTVAGGALTDVP
+397 EGQTVEGGALTDVP

-416 VGSYIAEEIGAPEG
+416 VGSYVAEEIGAPEG

-442 YWDKKSDVT
+442 YWDKKNEVK

-710 FQVNAGKTEVGID
+710 FQVNAGVTNVGID

-789 WYRFTEVEAPEGY
+789 WYRFTEVEAPAGY

-848 TFQLRYLD
+848 TFQLRYLG

-876 CSWTGLKAGTYIVE
+876 CSWTSLKAGTYIVE

-931 KKVDAKN
+931 KKVDAKH

-987 EVEAPAGYI
+987 EIEAPAGYI

-1029 DAATGKLLPGA
+1029 DAATGKLLSGA

-1057 IHNNLTIESGTLS
+1057 IHNDLTIESGTLS

-1123 ITFANPS
+1123 ITFANP
-1130 TCSLLIKKV
+1130 
-1139 CSINTDKMLE
+1139 
-1149 GAVFDVRYADGSVV
+1149 
-1163 GDSNGVY
+1163 
-1170 ETGAD
+1170 
-1175 GTILITGLE
+1175 
-1184 ANKAIIVTETKA
+1184 
-1196 PNGFAIDTK
+1196 
-1205 PQTVTTIAGKVV
+1205 
-1217 QLTFANAPYGKLVIE
+1217 
-1232 KRDAETNNL
+1232 
-1241 LPGAEF
+1241 
-1247 RVTTA
+1247 
-1252 AGCEVGQNG
+1252 
-1261 VIGDTTLTSNGIF
+1261 
-1274 RTDADGKITI
+1274 
-1284 SNLRPGNYIIT
+1284 
-1295 EIKAPDGYLID
+1295 
-1306 DPTRNVTVTAGDTQ
+1306 
-1320 TIVFKNHSTCS
+1320 STCS

-1486 PGSYVIT
+1486 PGNYVIT

-1641 LEGAKIEVAKLN
+1641 LEGAKIEVAKMN

-1719 IHKIDSVTKKG
+1719 IHKIDSVTRKG

>member
-1 MRTKIGTRLLSLF
+1 MRQKIGTRLLSLF

-20 IGLIPTSAFAASSE
+20 IGLIPTSAFAAPSGS
-34 NMPSEITLKK
+34 MPSEITLQK

-61 FDKPLYLHII
+61 FGEPLYLHII

-126 MTDAYK
+126 QTDAYK
-132 AKFGSQ
+132 EKWGGE
-138 LWTDQNMIRYHN
+138 LWTDQNLIRYHN

-171 EGQRV
+171 EGQKA

-188 KNGTSYSD
+188 KNGTSYAD

-205 TFYEKGCKV
+205 TFYQKGEKV
-214 IDNPDCWPDVDVTLY
+214 LDNTDCWPDVDVTLY

-253 MVATPRGEPTIDDYQ
+253 MVATPSIPTAESYQ

-277 NPTKGLPGAT
+277 NPTKGLSGAT
-287 FSLTMVGSDDPSFPM
+287 FSLTMVGSTKTL

-309 GTYTFKPLKAG
+309 GTYTFKNLKAG

-337 PGPYTVTLPM
+337 PGPYAVTLPT

-361 ITTSSGSIRKVDKD
+361 ITLASGSIRKVDKD
-375 IPTMGL
+375 RPTMGL

-388 TGIDNNFKY
+388 TGIDNNFTY
-397 EGQTVAGGALTDVP
+397 EGQTVEGGALTDVP

-416 VGSYIAEEIGAPEG
+416 VGSYVAEEIGAPEG

-442 YWDKKSDVT
+442 YWDKKNEVK

-710 FQVNAGKTEVGID
+710 FQVNAGVTNVGID

-789 WYRFTEVEAPEGY
+789 WYRFTEVEAPAGY

-848 TFQLRYLD
+848 TFQLRYLG

-931 KKVDAKN
+931 KKVDAKH

-970 GQITIAGLEPEK
+970 GQITIAGLEPKK

-987 EVEAPAGYI
+987 EIEAPAGYI

-1057 IHNNLTIESGTLS
+1057 IHNDLTIESGTLS

-1080 GRIIIKGLTPGNYTI
+1080 GRIIIKGLTPGHYTI

-1123 ITFANPS
+1123 ITFANP
-1130 TCSLLIKKV
+1130 
-1139 CSINTDKMLE
+1139 
-1149 GAVFDVRYADGSVV
+1149 
-1163 GDSNGVY
+1163 
-1170 ETGAD
+1170 
-1175 GTILITGLE
+1175 
-1184 ANKAIIVTETKA
+1184 
-1196 PNGFAIDTK
+1196 
-1205 PQTVTTIAGKVV
+1205 
-1217 QLTFANAPYGKLVIE
+1217 
-1232 KRDAETNNL
+1232 
-1241 LPGAEF
+1241 
-1247 RVTTA
+1247 
-1252 AGCEVGQNG
+1252 
-1261 VIGDTTLTSNGIF
+1261 
-1274 RTDADGKITI
+1274 
-1284 SNLRPGNYIIT
+1284 
-1295 EIKAPDGYLID
+1295 
-1306 DPTRNVTVTAGDTQ
+1306 
-1320 TIVFKNHSTCS
+1320 STCS

-1486 PGSYVIT
+1486 PGSYIIT

-1513 SGDTQ
+1513 SGGTQ

-1641 LEGAKIEVAKLN
+1641 LEGAKIEVAKMN

-1719 IHKIDSVTKKG
+1719 IHKIDSVTRKG

-2070 SVYSHYVPAKPA
+2070 SIYSHYVPAKPA
-2082 APKSPKLPR
+2082 APKSPTLPR

>member
-1 MRTKIGTRLLSLF
+1 MRQKIGTRLLSLF

-20 IGLIPTSAFAASSE
+20 IGLIPTSAFAAPSGS
-34 NMPSEITLKK
+34 MPSEITLQK

-61 FDKPLYLHII
+61 FGEPLYLHII

-77 KTKVGFCAEH
+77 KTNVGFCAEH

-126 MTDAYK
+126 QTDAYK
-132 AKFGSQ
+132 EKWGGE
-138 LWTDQNMIRYHN
+138 LWTDQNLIRYHN

-171 EGQRV
+171 EGQKV

-205 TFYEKGCKV
+205 TFYQKGEKV
-214 IDNPDCWPDVDVTLY
+214 LDNTDCWPDVDVTLY

-253 MVATPRGEPTIDDYQ
+253 MVATPSIPTLGNYQ
-268 IVVKKVDSS
+268 ITVKKVDSS
-277 NPTKGLPGAT
+277 NPTKGLAGAE
-287 FSLTMVGSDDPSFPM
+287 FSLEMVGSDDPKFPM
-302 TGVTGQD
+302 TGVTGQG
-309 GTYTFKPLKAG
+309 GTLTFKDLKAG
-320 TYQVTETEAPE
+320 TYQVTETKAPE
-331 GYQIDN
+331 DYQIDN
-337 PGPYTVTLPM
+337 PGPYTVTLPT
-347 NGQKTVTVTATDTP
+347 NGQNTVTVTATDTP
-361 ITTSSGSIRKVDKD
+361 ITLASGSIRKVDKD
-375 IPTMGL
+375 RPTMGL

-388 TGIDNNFKY
+388 TGIDNNFTY
-397 EGQTVAGGALTDVP
+397 EGQTVEGGALTDVP

-416 VGSYIAEEIGAPEG
+416 VGSYVAEEIGAPEG

-442 YWDKKSDVT
+442 YWDKKNEVK

-554 EIVKIDSVTKEPVAN
+554 EIVKINSVTKEPVAN

-710 FQVNAGKTEVGID
+710 FQVNAGVTNVGID

-789 WYRFTEVEAPEGY
+789 WYRFTEVEAPAGY

-848 TFQLRYLD
+848 TFQLRYLG

-987 EVEAPAGYI
+987 EIEAPAGYI

-1029 DAATGKLLPGA
+1029 DAATGKLLSGA

-1057 IHNNLTIESGTLS
+1057 IHNDLTIESGTLS

-1123 ITFANPS
+1123 ITFANP
-1130 TCSLLIKKV
+1130 
-1139 CSINTDKMLE
+1139 
-1149 GAVFDVRYADGSVV
+1149 
-1163 GDSNGVY
+1163 
-1170 ETGAD
+1170 
-1175 GTILITGLE
+1175 
-1184 ANKAIIVTETKA
+1184 
-1196 PNGFAIDTK
+1196 
-1205 PQTVTTIAGKVV
+1205 
-1217 QLTFANAPYGKLVIE
+1217 
-1232 KRDAETNNL
+1232 
-1241 LPGAEF
+1241 
-1247 RVTTA
+1247 
-1252 AGCEVGQNG
+1252 
-1261 VIGDTTLTSNGIF
+1261 
-1274 RTDADGKITI
+1274 
-1284 SNLRPGNYIIT
+1284 
-1295 EIKAPDGYLID
+1295 
-1306 DPTRNVTVTAGDTQ
+1306 
-1320 TIVFKNHSTCS
+1320 STCS

-1486 PGSYVIT
+1486 PGNYIIT

-1641 LEGAKIEVAKLN
+1641 LEGAKIEVAKMN

-1698 EVKKGETK
+1698 EVKKSETK

-1719 IHKIDSVTKKG
+1719 IHKIDSVTRKG

>member
-1 MRTKIGTRLLSLF
+1 MSSGRKRQISQNNNERIDYVRTRIGTRLLSLF

-20 IGLIPTSAFAASSE
+20 IGLIPTSAFAQAAAES
-34 NMPSEITLKK
+34 MPSKITLKK

-77 KTKVGFCAEH
+77 ETKVGFCAEH

-97 KKWGNPEPVTNSFI
+97 KEWGNPEPVTNSFI

-126 MTDAYK
+126 QTDAYK
-132 AKFGSQ
+132 EKWGGA

-171 EGQRV
+171 EGQKV

-205 TFYEKGCKV
+205 TFYQKGEKV
-214 IDNPDCWPDVDVTLY
+214 LDNTDCWPDVDVTLY

-243 HYTNDNTQAI
+243 HYTNENTQAI
-253 MVATPRGEPTIDDYQ
+253 MVATPKEPDTPEGSYQ

-277 NPTKGLPGAT
+277 NPTKGLSGAT
-287 FSLTMVGSDDPSFPM
+287 FSLAMVGSDDPNFPK

-309 GTYTFKPLKAG
+309 GTYTFKDLDAG
-320 TYQVTETEAPE
+320 TYQVTETKAPE

-337 PGPYTVTLPM
+337 PGPYTVTLPT

-361 ITTSSGSIRKVDKD
+361 ITTSEGNIRKVDKD
-375 IPTMGL
+375 RPTMGL

-388 TGIDNNFKY
+388 TGIDNNFTY
-397 EGQTVAGGALTDVP
+397 EGQTVEGGALTDVP
-411 WDTMP
+411 WSTMP
-416 VGSYIAEEIGAPEG
+416 VGSYVAEEIGAPEG

-442 YWDKKSDVT
+442 YWDKKNEVK

-475 GCLFTVIK
+475 GCLFTVVK

-490 AVTDAA
+490 AMTDAA

-554 EIVKIDSVTKEPVAN
+554 EIVKIDSVTKKPVAN

-710 FQVNAGKTEVGID
+710 FQVNAGVTNVGID

-789 WYRFTEVEAPEGY
+789 WYRFTEVEAPAGY

-848 TFQLRYLD
+848 TFQLRYLG

-876 CSWTGLKAGTYIVE
+876 CSWTSLKAGTYIVE

-931 KKVDAKN
+931 KKVDAKH

-987 EVEAPAGYI
+987 EIEAPAGYI

-1057 IHNNLTIESGTLS
+1057 IHNDLTIESGTLS

-1123 ITFANPS
+1123 ITFANP
-1130 TCSLLIKKV
+1130 
-1139 CSINTDKMLE
+1139 
-1149 GAVFDVRYADGSVV
+1149 
-1163 GDSNGVY
+1163 
-1170 ETGAD
+1170 
-1175 GTILITGLE
+1175 
-1184 ANKAIIVTETKA
+1184 
-1196 PNGFAIDTK
+1196 
-1205 PQTVTTIAGKVV
+1205 
-1217 QLTFANAPYGKLVIE
+1217 
-1232 KRDAETNNL
+1232 
-1241 LPGAEF
+1241 
-1247 RVTTA
+1247 
-1252 AGCEVGQNG
+1252 
-1261 VIGDTTLTSNGIF
+1261 
-1274 RTDADGKITI
+1274 
-1284 SNLRPGNYIIT
+1284 
-1295 EIKAPDGYLID
+1295 
-1306 DPTRNVTVTAGDTQ
+1306 
-1320 TIVFKNHSTCS
+1320 STCS

-1486 PGSYVIT
+1486 PGNYIIT

-1518 TIVFKDTKPGGLI
+1518 TIVLKDTKPGGLI

-1641 LEGAKIEVAKLN
+1641 LEGAKIEVAKMN

-1719 IHKIDSVTKKG
+1719 IHKIDSVTRKG

>member
-20 IGLIPTSAFAASSE
+20 IGLIPTSAFAAPSGS
-34 NMPSEITLKK
+34 MPSEITLQK

-61 FDKPLYLHII
+61 FGEPLYLHII

-77 KTKVGFCAEH
+77 KTQVGFCAEH

-126 MTDAYK
+126 QTDAYK
-132 AKFGSQ
+132 EKWGGE
-138 LWTDQNMIRYHN
+138 LWTDQNLIRYHN

-171 EGQRV
+171 EGQKV

-205 TFYEKGCKV
+205 TFYQKGEKV
-214 IDNPDCWPDVDVTLY
+214 LDNTDCWPDVDVTLY
-229 HYIGGNATSPDGKK
+229 RYIGGNATSPDGKK
-243 HYTNDNTQAI
+243 HYTNDNTQAV
-253 MVATPRGEPTIDDYQ
+253 MVATPKKEPTGDTYRI
-268 IVVKKVDSS
+268 IVKKVDSS
-277 NPTKGLPGAT
+277 NPTKGLAGAT
-287 FSLTMVGSDDPSFPM
+287 FSLEMVGSDGPSFPK

-309 GTYTFKPLKAG
+309 GTYIFDRLEAG
-320 TYQVTETEAPE
+320 TYKVTETEAPE

-337 PGPYTVTLPM
+337 PGPYAVTLPT
-347 NGQKTVTVTATDTP
+347 NGQNTVTVTALDTP
-361 ITTSSGSIRKVDKD
+361 ITLASGSIRKVDKD
-375 IPTMGL
+375 RPTMGL

-388 TGIDNNFKY
+388 TGIDNNFTY
-397 EGQTVAGGALTDVP
+397 EGQTVEGGALTDVP

-416 VGSYIAEEIGAPEG
+416 VGSYVAEEIGAPEG

-442 YWDKKSDVT
+442 YWDKKNEVK

-576 IDGTYHETLT
+576 IDGTYHEALT

-710 FQVNAGKTEVGID
+710 FQVNAGVTNVGID

-789 WYRFTEVEAPEGY
+789 WYRFTEVEAPAGY

-848 TFQLRYLD
+848 TFQLRYLG
-856 GTSGTGGTVIGEKVT
+856 GTSGTGGTAIGEKVT

-970 GQITIAGLEPEK
+970 GQITIAGLEPKK

-987 EVEAPAGYI
+987 EIEAPAGYI

-1057 IHNNLTIESGTLS
+1057 IHNDLTIESGTLS

-1123 ITFANPS
+1123 ITFANP
-1130 TCSLLIKKV
+1130 
-1139 CSINTDKMLE
+1139 
-1149 GAVFDVRYADGSVV
+1149 
-1163 GDSNGVY
+1163 
-1170 ETGAD
+1170 
-1175 GTILITGLE
+1175 
-1184 ANKAIIVTETKA
+1184 
-1196 PNGFAIDTK
+1196 
-1205 PQTVTTIAGKVV
+1205 
-1217 QLTFANAPYGKLVIE
+1217 
-1232 KRDAETNNL
+1232 
-1241 LPGAEF
+1241 
-1247 RVTTA
+1247 
-1252 AGCEVGQNG
+1252 
-1261 VIGDTTLTSNGIF
+1261 
-1274 RTDADGKITI
+1274 
-1284 SNLRPGNYIIT
+1284 
-1295 EIKAPDGYLID
+1295 
-1306 DPTRNVTVTAGDTQ
+1306 
-1320 TIVFKNHSTCS
+1320 STCS

-1486 PGSYVIT
+1486 PGNYIIT

-1641 LEGAKIEVAKLN
+1641 LEGAKIEVAKMN

-1719 IHKIDSVTKKG
+1719 IHKIDSVTRKG

-2082 APKSPKLPR
+2082 APKSPMLPR

>member
-1 MRTKIGTRLLSLF
+1 VRTKIGTRLLSLF

-20 IGLIPTSAFAASSE
+20 IGLIPTSAFAAPSGS
-34 NMPSEITLKK
+34 MPSEITLQK

-61 FDKPLYLHII
+61 FGEPLYLHII

-77 KTKVGFCAEH
+77 ETKIGFCAEH

-111 KMMIGYYYCMTDAKY
+111 KMMIGYYYCMTDTKY
-126 MTDAYK
+126 QTDAYK
-132 AKFGSQ
+132 EKWGGE
-138 LWTDQNMIRYHN
+138 LWTDPNLIRYHN

-171 EGQRV
+171 EGQKV

-205 TFYEKGCKV
+205 TFYQKGEKV
-214 IDNPDCWPDVDVTLY
+214 LDNTDCWPDVDVTLY

-243 HYTNDNTQAI
+243 HYTNENTQAI
-253 MVATPRGEPTIDDYQ
+253 MVATPKEPTSEEYQ

-277 NPTKGLPGAT
+277 NPTKGLAGAE
-287 FSLTMVGSDDPSFPM
+287 FSLEMVGSDDPKFPM
-302 TGVTGQD
+302 TGVTRQN
-309 GTYTFKPLKAG
+309 GTYTFRGLKAG
-320 TYQVTETEAPE
+320 TYQVTETTAPD

-337 PGPYTVTLPM
+337 PGPYTVTLPT
-347 NGQKTVTVTATDTP
+347 NGQKTVTVTALDTP
-361 ITTSSGSIRKVDKD
+361 ITLASGSIRKVDKD
-375 IPTMGL
+375 RPTMGL

-388 TGIDNNFKY
+388 TGIDNNFTY
-397 EGQTVAGGALTDVP
+397 EGQTVEGGALTDVP

-416 VGSYIAEEIGAPEG
+416 VGSYVAEEIGAPEG

-442 YWDKKSDVT
+442 YWDKKNEVK

-554 EIVKIDSVTKEPVAN
+554 EIVKIDSVTKKPVAN

-710 FQVNAGKTEVGID
+710 FQVNAGVTNVGID

-789 WYRFTEVEAPEGY
+789 WYRFTEVEAPAGY

-848 TFQLRYLD
+848 TFQLRYLG

-931 KKVDAKN
+931 KKVDAKH

-987 EVEAPAGYI
+987 EIEAPAGYI

-1057 IHNNLTIESGTLS
+1057 IHNDLTIESGTLS

-1123 ITFANPS
+1123 ITFANP
-1130 TCSLLIKKV
+1130 
-1139 CSINTDKMLE
+1139 
-1149 GAVFDVRYADGSVV
+1149 
-1163 GDSNGVY
+1163 
-1170 ETGAD
+1170 
-1175 GTILITGLE
+1175 
-1184 ANKAIIVTETKA
+1184 
-1196 PNGFAIDTK
+1196 
-1205 PQTVTTIAGKVV
+1205 
-1217 QLTFANAPYGKLVIE
+1217 
-1232 KRDAETNNL
+1232 
-1241 LPGAEF
+1241 
-1247 RVTTA
+1247 
-1252 AGCEVGQNG
+1252 
-1261 VIGDTTLTSNGIF
+1261 
-1274 RTDADGKITI
+1274 
-1284 SNLRPGNYIIT
+1284 
-1295 EIKAPDGYLID
+1295 
-1306 DPTRNVTVTAGDTQ
+1306 
-1320 TIVFKNHSTCS
+1320 STCS

-1486 PGSYVIT
+1486 PGNYVIT

-1641 LEGAKIEVAKLN
+1641 LEGAKIEVAKMN

-1719 IHKIDSVTKKG
+1719 IHKIDSVTRKG

-1916 QTMNNNV
+1916 QTMNNNI

-2070 SVYSHYVPAKPA
+2070 SIYSHYVPAKPA
-2082 APKSPKLPR
+2082 APKSPTLPR

>member
-1 MRTKIGTRLLSLF
+1 MRQKIGTRLLSLF

-20 IGLIPTSAFAASSE
+20 IGLIPTSAFAAPSGS
-34 NMPSEITLKK
+34 MPSEITLQK

-61 FDKPLYLHII
+61 FGEPLYLHII
-71 NMNVGG
+71 NMNFGG
-77 KTKVGFCAEH
+77 KTNVGFCAEH

-126 MTDAYK
+126 QTDAYK
-132 AKFGSQ
+132 EKWGGE
-138 LWTDQNMIRYHN
+138 LWTDQNLIRYHN

-171 EGQRV
+171 EGQKV

-205 TFYEKGCKV
+205 TFYQKGEKV
-214 IDNPDCWPDVDVTLY
+214 LDNTDCWPDVDVTLY

-253 MVATPRGEPTIDDYQ
+253 MVATPSIPTLGNYQ
-268 IVVKKVDSS
+268 ITVKKVDSS
-277 NPTKGLPGAT
+277 NPTKGLAGAE
-287 FSLTMVGSDDPSFPM
+287 FSLEMVGSDDPKFPM
-302 TGVTGQD
+302 TGVTGQG
-309 GTYTFKPLKAG
+309 GTLTFKDLKAG
-320 TYQVTETEAPE
+320 TYQVTETKAPE
-331 GYQIDN
+331 DYQIDN
-337 PGPYTVTLPM
+337 PGPYTVTLPT
-347 NGQKTVTVTATDTP
+347 NGQNTVTVTATDTP
-361 ITTSSGSIRKVDKD
+361 ITLASGSIRKVDKD
-375 IPTMGL
+375 RPTMGL

-388 TGIDNNFKY
+388 TGIDNNFTY
-397 EGQTVAGGALTDVP
+397 EGQTVEGGALTDVP

-416 VGSYIAEEIGAPEG
+416 VGSYVAEEIGAPEG

-442 YWDKKSDVT
+442 YWDKKNEVK

-464 LKKDESNNPLP
+464 LKKDEFNNPLP

-710 FQVNAGKTEVGID
+710 FQVNAGVTNVGID

-848 TFQLRYLD
+848 TFQLRYLG

-987 EVEAPAGYI
+987 EIEAPAGYI

-1057 IHNNLTIESGTLS
+1057 IHNDLTIESGTLS

-1123 ITFANPS
+1123 ITFANP
-1130 TCSLLIKKV
+1130 
-1139 CSINTDKMLE
+1139 
-1149 GAVFDVRYADGSVV
+1149 
-1163 GDSNGVY
+1163 
-1170 ETGAD
+1170 
-1175 GTILITGLE
+1175 
-1184 ANKAIIVTETKA
+1184 
-1196 PNGFAIDTK
+1196 
-1205 PQTVTTIAGKVV
+1205 
-1217 QLTFANAPYGKLVIE
+1217 
-1232 KRDAETNNL
+1232 
-1241 LPGAEF
+1241 
-1247 RVTTA
+1247 
-1252 AGCEVGQNG
+1252 
-1261 VIGDTTLTSNGIF
+1261 
-1274 RTDADGKITI
+1274 
-1284 SNLRPGNYIIT
+1284 
-1295 EIKAPDGYLID
+1295 
-1306 DPTRNVTVTAGDTQ
+1306 
-1320 TIVFKNHSTCS
+1320 STCS

-1486 PGSYVIT
+1486 PGSYIIT

-1916 QTMNNNV
+1916 QTMNNNI

-2070 SVYSHYVPAKPA
+2070 SIYSHYVPAKPA
-2082 APKSPKLPR
+2082 APKSPTLPR

>member
-20 IGLIPTSAFAASSE
+20 IGLIPTSAFAAPSGS
-34 NMPSEITLKK
+34 MPSEITLQK

-61 FDKPLYLHII
+61 FGEPLYLHII

-77 KTKVGFCAEH
+77 KTNVGFCAEH

-126 MTDAYK
+126 QTDAYK
-132 AKFGSQ
+132 EKWGGE
-138 LWTDQNMIRYHN
+138 LWTDQNLIRYHN

-171 EGQRV
+171 EGQKV

-205 TFYEKGCKV
+205 TFYQKGEKV
-214 IDNPDCWPDVDVTLY
+214 LDNTDCWPDVDVTLY

-253 MVATPRGEPTIDDYQ
+253 MVATPSIPTAESYQ

-277 NPTKGLPGAT
+277 NPTKGLSGAT
-287 FSLTMVGSDDPSFPM
+287 FSLTMVGSTKTL

-309 GTYTFKPLKAG
+309 GTYTFKNLKAG

-337 PGPYTVTLPM
+337 PGPYAVTLPT
-347 NGQKTVTVTATDTP
+347 NGQNTVTVTALDTP
-361 ITTSSGSIRKVDKD
+361 ITLASGSIRKVDKD
-375 IPTMGL
+375 RPTMGL

-388 TGIDNNFKY
+388 TGIDNNFTY
-397 EGQTVAGGALTDVP
+397 EGQTVEGGALTDVP

-416 VGSYIAEEIGAPEG
+416 VGSYVAEEIGAPEG

-442 YWDKKSDVT
+442 YWDKKNEVK

-710 FQVNAGKTEVGID
+710 FQVNAGVTNVGID

-789 WYRFTEVEAPEGY
+789 WYRFTEVEAPAGY

-848 TFQLRYLD
+848 TFQLRYLG

-876 CSWTGLKAGTYIVE
+876 CSWTSLKAGTYIVE

-931 KKVDAKN
+931 KKVDAKH

-987 EVEAPAGYI
+987 EIEAPAGYI

-1057 IHNNLTIESGTLS
+1057 IHNDLTIESGTLS

-1123 ITFANPS
+1123 ITFANP
-1130 TCSLLIKKV
+1130 
-1139 CSINTDKMLE
+1139 
-1149 GAVFDVRYADGSVV
+1149 
-1163 GDSNGVY
+1163 
-1170 ETGAD
+1170 
-1175 GTILITGLE
+1175 
-1184 ANKAIIVTETKA
+1184 
-1196 PNGFAIDTK
+1196 
-1205 PQTVTTIAGKVV
+1205 
-1217 QLTFANAPYGKLVIE
+1217 
-1232 KRDAETNNL
+1232 
-1241 LPGAEF
+1241 
-1247 RVTTA
+1247 
-1252 AGCEVGQNG
+1252 
-1261 VIGDTTLTSNGIF
+1261 
-1274 RTDADGKITI
+1274 
-1284 SNLRPGNYIIT
+1284 
-1295 EIKAPDGYLID
+1295 
-1306 DPTRNVTVTAGDTQ
+1306 
-1320 TIVFKNHSTCS
+1320 STCS

-1486 PGSYVIT
+1486 PGNYVIT

-1518 TIVFKDTKPGGLI
+1518 TIVFKDTKPGDLI

-1641 LEGAKIEVAKLN
+1641 LEGAKIEVAKMN
-1653 GEIVGTYVTDKLGVI
+1653 GEIFGTYVTDKLGVI

-1719 IHKIDSVTKKG
+1719 IHKIDSVTRKG

>member
-1 MRTKIGTRLLSLF
+1 MRQKIGTRLLSLF

-20 IGLIPTSAFAASSE
+20 IGLIPTSAFAAPSGS
-34 NMPSEITLKK
+34 MPSEITLQK

-61 FDKPLYLHII
+61 FGEPLYLHII

-77 KTKVGFCAEH
+77 KTNVGFCAEH

-126 MTDAYK
+126 QTDAYK
-132 AKFGSQ
+132 EKWGGE
-138 LWTDQNMIRYHN
+138 LWTDQNLIRYHN

-171 EGQRV
+171 EGQKV

-205 TFYEKGCKV
+205 TFYQKGEKV
-214 IDNPDCWPDVDVTLY
+214 LDNTDCWPDVDVTLY

-253 MVATPRGEPTIDDYQ
+253 MVATPSIPTLGNYQ
-268 IVVKKVDSS
+268 ITVKKVDSS
-277 NPTKGLPGAT
+277 NPTKGLAGAE
-287 FSLTMVGSDDPSFPM
+287 FSLEMVGSDDPKFPM
-302 TGVTGQD
+302 TGVTGQG
-309 GTYTFKPLKAG
+309 GTLTFKDLKAG
-320 TYQVTETEAPE
+320 TYQVTETKAPE
-331 GYQIDN
+331 DYQIDN
-337 PGPYTVTLPM
+337 PGPYTVTLPT
-347 NGQKTVTVTATDTP
+347 NGQNTVTVTATDTP
-361 ITTSSGSIRKVDKD
+361 ITLASGSIRKVDKD
-375 IPTMGL
+375 RPTMGL

-388 TGIDNNFKY
+388 TGIDNNFTY
-397 EGQTVAGGALTDVP
+397 EGQTVEGGALTDVP

-416 VGSYIAEEIGAPEG
+416 VGSYVAEEIGAPEG

-442 YWDKKSDVT
+442 YWDKKNEVK

-554 EIVKIDSVTKEPVAN
+554 EIVKINSVTKEPVAN

-710 FQVNAGKTEVGID
+710 FQVNAGVTNVGID

-789 WYRFTEVEAPEGY
+789 WYRFTEVEAPAGY

-848 TFQLRYLD
+848 TFQLRYLG

-931 KKVDAKN
+931 KKVDAKH

-987 EVEAPAGYI
+987 EIEAPAGYI

-1029 DAATGKLLPGA
+1029 DAATGKLLSGA

-1057 IHNNLTIESGTLS
+1057 IHNDLTIESGTLS

-1123 ITFANPS
+1123 ITFANP
-1130 TCSLLIKKV
+1130 
-1139 CSINTDKMLE
+1139 
-1149 GAVFDVRYADGSVV
+1149 
-1163 GDSNGVY
+1163 
-1170 ETGAD
+1170 
-1175 GTILITGLE
+1175 
-1184 ANKAIIVTETKA
+1184 
-1196 PNGFAIDTK
+1196 
-1205 PQTVTTIAGKVV
+1205 
-1217 QLTFANAPYGKLVIE
+1217 
-1232 KRDAETNNL
+1232 
-1241 LPGAEF
+1241 
-1247 RVTTA
+1247 
-1252 AGCEVGQNG
+1252 
-1261 VIGDTTLTSNGIF
+1261 
-1274 RTDADGKITI
+1274 
-1284 SNLRPGNYIIT
+1284 
-1295 EIKAPDGYLID
+1295 
-1306 DPTRNVTVTAGDTQ
+1306 
-1320 TIVFKNHSTCS
+1320 STCS

-1486 PGSYVIT
+1486 PGNYVIT

-1641 LEGAKIEVAKLN
+1641 LEGAKIEVAKMN

-1719 IHKIDSVTKKG
+1719 IHKIDSVTRKG

>member
-20 IGLIPTSAFAASSE
+20 IGLISTSAFAAPSGS
-34 NMPSEITLKK
+34 MPSEITLQK

-61 FDKPLYLHII
+61 FGEPLYLHII

-77 KTKVGFCAEH
+77 KTNVGFCAEH

-126 MTDAYK
+126 QTDAYK
-132 AKFGSQ
+132 EKWGGE
-138 LWTDQNMIRYHN
+138 LWTDQNLIRYHN

-171 EGQRV
+171 EGQKV

-205 TFYEKGCKV
+205 TFYQKGEKV
-214 IDNPDCWPDVDVTLY
+214 LDNTDCWPDVDVTLY

-253 MVATPRGEPTIDDYQ
+253 MVATPKKSDIPSDKYQ

-277 NPTKGLPGAT
+277 NPTKGLAGAT
-287 FSLTMVGSDDPSFPM
+287 FSLEMVGSDDPKFPM

-309 GTYTFKPLKAG
+309 GTYTFKNLKAG

-337 PGPYTVTLPM
+337 PGPYAVTLPT
-347 NGQKTVTVTATDTP
+347 NGQKTVTVTALDTP
-361 ITTSSGSIRKVDKD
+361 ITLASGSIRKVDKD
-375 IPTMGL
+375 RPTMGL

-388 TGIDNNFKY
+388 TGIDNNFTY
-397 EGQTVAGGALTDVP
+397 EGQTVEGGALTDVP

-416 VGSYIAEEIGAPEG
+416 VGSYVAEEIGAPEG

-442 YWDKKSDVT
+442 YWDKKNEVK

-576 IDGTYHETLT
+576 IDGTYHEALT

-710 FQVNAGKTEVGID
+710 FQVNAGVTNVGID

-789 WYRFTEVEAPEGY
+789 WYRFTEVEAPAGY

-848 TFQLRYLD
+848 TFQLRYLG

-876 CSWTGLKAGTYIVE
+876 CSWTSLKAGTYIVE

-931 KKVDAKN
+931 KKVDAKH

-987 EVEAPAGYI
+987 EIEAPAGYI

-1029 DAATGKLLPGA
+1029 DAATGKLLSGA

-1057 IHNNLTIESGTLS
+1057 IHNDLTIESGTLS

-1123 ITFANPS
+1123 ITFANP
-1130 TCSLLIKKV
+1130 
-1139 CSINTDKMLE
+1139 
-1149 GAVFDVRYADGSVV
+1149 
-1163 GDSNGVY
+1163 
-1170 ETGAD
+1170 
-1175 GTILITGLE
+1175 
-1184 ANKAIIVTETKA
+1184 
-1196 PNGFAIDTK
+1196 
-1205 PQTVTTIAGKVV
+1205 
-1217 QLTFANAPYGKLVIE
+1217 
-1232 KRDAETNNL
+1232 
-1241 LPGAEF
+1241 
-1247 RVTTA
+1247 
-1252 AGCEVGQNG
+1252 
-1261 VIGDTTLTSNGIF
+1261 
-1274 RTDADGKITI
+1274 
-1284 SNLRPGNYIIT
+1284 
-1295 EIKAPDGYLID
+1295 
-1306 DPTRNVTVTAGDTQ
+1306 
-1320 TIVFKNHSTCS
+1320 STCS

-1486 PGSYVIT
+1486 PGNYIIT

-1641 LEGAKIEVAKLN
+1641 LEGAKIEVAKMN

-1719 IHKIDSVTKKG
+1719 IHKIDSVTRKG

-1916 QTMNNNV
+1916 QTMNNNI

-1964 TTQTYKVTFTT
+1964 TMQTYKVTFTT

-2070 SVYSHYVPAKPA
+2070 SIYSHYVPAKPA
-2082 APKSPKLPR
+2082 APKSPTLPR

>member
-1 MRTKIGTRLLSLF
+1 MRQKIGTRLLSLF

-20 IGLIPTSAFAASSE
+20 IGLIPTSAFAAPSGS
-34 NMPSEITLKK
+34 MPSEITLQK

-61 FDKPLYLHII
+61 FGEPLYLHII

-126 MTDAYK
+126 QTDAYK
-132 AKFGSQ
+132 EKWGGE
-138 LWTDQNMIRYHN
+138 LWTDQNLIRYHN

-171 EGQRV
+171 EGQKA

-205 TFYEKGCKV
+205 TFYQKGEKV
-214 IDNPDCWPDVDVTLY
+214 LDNTDCWPDVDVTLY

-253 MVATPRGEPTIDDYQ
+253 MVATPSIPTAESYQ

-277 NPTKGLPGAT
+277 NPTKGLSGAT
-287 FSLTMVGSDDPSFPM
+287 FSLTMVGSTKTL

-309 GTYTFKPLKAG
+309 GTYTFKNLKAG

-337 PGPYTVTLPM
+337 PGPYAVTLPT

-361 ITTSSGSIRKVDKD
+361 ITLASGSIRKVDKD
-375 IPTMGL
+375 RPTMGL

-388 TGIDNNFKY
+388 TGIDNNFTY
-397 EGQTVAGGALTDVP
+397 EGQTVEGGALTDVP

-416 VGSYIAEEIGAPEG
+416 VGSYVAEEIGAPEG

-442 YWDKKSDVT
+442 YWDKKNEVK

-554 EIVKIDSVTKEPVAN
+554 EIVKIDSVTKKPVAN

-710 FQVNAGKTEVGID
+710 FQVNAGVTNVGID

-848 TFQLRYLD
+848 TFQLRYLG

-987 EVEAPAGYI
+987 EIEAPAGYI

-1029 DAATGKLLPGA
+1029 DAATGKLLSGA

-1123 ITFANPS
+1123 ITFANP
-1130 TCSLLIKKV
+1130 
-1139 CSINTDKMLE
+1139 
-1149 GAVFDVRYADGSVV
+1149 
-1163 GDSNGVY
+1163 
-1170 ETGAD
+1170 
-1175 GTILITGLE
+1175 
-1184 ANKAIIVTETKA
+1184 
-1196 PNGFAIDTK
+1196 
-1205 PQTVTTIAGKVV
+1205 
-1217 QLTFANAPYGKLVIE
+1217 
-1232 KRDAETNNL
+1232 
-1241 LPGAEF
+1241 
-1247 RVTTA
+1247 
-1252 AGCEVGQNG
+1252 
-1261 VIGDTTLTSNGIF
+1261 
-1274 RTDADGKITI
+1274 
-1284 SNLRPGNYIIT
+1284 
-1295 EIKAPDGYLID
+1295 
-1306 DPTRNVTVTAGDTQ
+1306 
-1320 TIVFKNHSTCS
+1320 STCS

-1486 PGSYVIT
+1486 PGNYVIT

-1531 IEKRDSVTKEPLAGA
+1531 IEKRDSVTKVPLAGA

-1916 QTMNNNV
+1916 QTMNNNI

-2070 SVYSHYVPAKPA
+2070 SIYSHYVPAKPA

>member
-1 MRTKIGTRLLSLF
+1 MRQKIGTRLLSLF

-20 IGLIPTSAFAASSE
+20 IGLIPTSAFAAPSGS
-34 NMPSEITLKK
+34 MPSEITLQK

-61 FDKPLYLHII
+61 FGEPLYLHII

-126 MTDAYK
+126 QTDAYK
-132 AKFGSQ
+132 EKWGGE
-138 LWTDQNMIRYHN
+138 LWTDQNLIRYHN

-171 EGQRV
+171 EGQKV

-205 TFYEKGCKV
+205 TFYQKGEKV
-214 IDNPDCWPDVDVTLY
+214 LDNTDCWPDVDVTLY

-253 MVATPRGEPTIDDYQ
+253 MVATPSIPTLGNYQ
-268 IVVKKVDSS
+268 ITVKKVDSS
-277 NPTKGLPGAT
+277 NPTKGLAGAE
-287 FSLTMVGSDDPSFPM
+287 FSLEMVGSDDPKFPM
-302 TGVTGQD
+302 TGVTGQG
-309 GTYTFKPLKAG
+309 GTLTFKDLKAG
-320 TYQVTETEAPE
+320 TYQVTETKAPE
-331 GYQIDN
+331 DYQIDN
-337 PGPYTVTLPM
+337 PGPYTVTLPT
-347 NGQKTVTVTATDTP
+347 NGQNTVTVTATDTP
-361 ITTSSGSIRKVDKD
+361 ITLASGSIRKVDKD
-375 IPTMGL
+375 RPTMGL

-388 TGIDNNFKY
+388 TGIDNNFTY
-397 EGQTVAGGALTDVP
+397 EGQTVEGGALTDVP

-416 VGSYIAEEIGAPEG
+416 VGSYVAEEIGAPEG

-442 YWDKKSDVT
+442 YWDKKNEVK

-576 IDGTYHETLT
+576 IDGTYHEALT

-710 FQVNAGKTEVGID
+710 FQVNAGVTNVGID

-789 WYRFTEVEAPEGY
+789 WYRFTEVEAPAGY

-848 TFQLRYLD
+848 TFQLRYLG
-856 GTSGTGGTVIGEKVT
+856 GTSGTGGTAIGEKVT

-970 GQITIAGLEPEK
+970 GQITIAGLEPKK

-987 EVEAPAGYI
+987 EIEAPAGYI

-1057 IHNNLTIESGTLS
+1057 IHNDLTIESGTLS

-1080 GRIIIKGLTPGNYTI
+1080 GRIIIKGLTPGHYTI

-1123 ITFANPS
+1123 ITFANP
-1130 TCSLLIKKV
+1130 
-1139 CSINTDKMLE
+1139 
-1149 GAVFDVRYADGSVV
+1149 
-1163 GDSNGVY
+1163 
-1170 ETGAD
+1170 
-1175 GTILITGLE
+1175 
-1184 ANKAIIVTETKA
+1184 
-1196 PNGFAIDTK
+1196 
-1205 PQTVTTIAGKVV
+1205 
-1217 QLTFANAPYGKLVIE
+1217 
-1232 KRDAETNNL
+1232 
-1241 LPGAEF
+1241 
-1247 RVTTA
+1247 
-1252 AGCEVGQNG
+1252 
-1261 VIGDTTLTSNGIF
+1261 
-1274 RTDADGKITI
+1274 
-1284 SNLRPGNYIIT
+1284 
-1295 EIKAPDGYLID
+1295 
-1306 DPTRNVTVTAGDTQ
+1306 
-1320 TIVFKNHSTCS
+1320 STCS

-1486 PGSYVIT
+1486 PGNYVIT

-1641 LEGAKIEVAKLN
+1641 LEGAKIEVAKMN

-1719 IHKIDSVTKKG
+1719 IHKIDSVTRKG

>member
-20 IGLIPTSAFAASSE
+20 IGLIPTSAFAASAGS
-34 NMPSEITLKK
+34 MPSEITLQK

-61 FDKPLYLHII
+61 FGEPLYLHII

-77 KTKVGFCAEH
+77 ETKIGFCAEH

-126 MTDAYK
+126 QTDAYK
-132 AKFGSQ
+132 EKWGGE
-138 LWTDQNMIRYHN
+138 LWTDQNLIRYHN

-171 EGQRV
+171 EGQKV

-205 TFYEKGCKV
+205 TFYQKGEKV
-214 IDNPDCWPDVDVTLY
+214 LDNTDCWPDVDVTLY
-229 HYIGGNATSPDGKK
+229 RYIGGNATSPDGKK
-243 HYTNDNTQAI
+243 HYTNDNTQAV
-253 MVATPRGEPTIDDYQ
+253 MVATPKKSDIPSDKYQ

-277 NPTKGLPGAT
+277 NPTKGLAGAT
-287 FSLTMVGSDDPSFPM
+287 FSLEMVGSDDPKFPM

-309 GTYTFKPLKAG
+309 GTYTFKNLKAG

-337 PGPYTVTLPM
+337 PGPYAVTLPT
-347 NGQKTVTVTATDTP
+347 NGQKTVTVTALDTP
-361 ITTSSGSIRKVDKD
+361 ITLASGSIRKVDKD
-375 IPTMGL
+375 RPTMGL

-388 TGIDNNFKY
+388 TGIDNNFTY
-397 EGQTVAGGALTDVP
+397 EGQTVEGGALTDVP

-416 VGSYIAEEIGAPEG
+416 VGSYVAEEIGAPEG

-442 YWDKKSDVT
+442 YWDKKNEVK

-554 EIVKIDSVTKEPVAN
+554 EIVKIDSVTKKPVAN

-710 FQVNAGKTEVGID
+710 FQVNAGVTNVGID

-789 WYRFTEVEAPEGY
+789 WYRFTEVEAPAGY

-848 TFQLRYLD
+848 TFQLRYLG
-856 GTSGTGGTVIGEKVT
+856 GTSGTGGTAIGEKVT

-970 GQITIAGLEPEK
+970 GQITIAGLEPKK

-987 EVEAPAGYI
+987 EIEAPAGYI

-1057 IHNNLTIESGTLS
+1057 IHNDLTIESGTLS

-1123 ITFANPS
+1123 ITFANP
-1130 TCSLLIKKV
+1130 
-1139 CSINTDKMLE
+1139 
-1149 GAVFDVRYADGSVV
+1149 
-1163 GDSNGVY
+1163 
-1170 ETGAD
+1170 
-1175 GTILITGLE
+1175 
-1184 ANKAIIVTETKA
+1184 
-1196 PNGFAIDTK
+1196 
-1205 PQTVTTIAGKVV
+1205 
-1217 QLTFANAPYGKLVIE
+1217 
-1232 KRDAETNNL
+1232 
-1241 LPGAEF
+1241 
-1247 RVTTA
+1247 
-1252 AGCEVGQNG
+1252 
-1261 VIGDTTLTSNGIF
+1261 
-1274 RTDADGKITI
+1274 
-1284 SNLRPGNYIIT
+1284 
-1295 EIKAPDGYLID
+1295 
-1306 DPTRNVTVTAGDTQ
+1306 
-1320 TIVFKNHSTCS
+1320 STCS

-1486 PGSYVIT
+1486 PGNYVIT

-1641 LEGAKIEVAKLN
+1641 LEGAKIEVAKMN

-1719 IHKIDSVTKKG
+1719 IHKIDSVTRKG

>member
-1 MRTKIGTRLLSLF
+1 MRQKIGTRLLSLF

-20 IGLIPTSAFAASSE
+20 IGLIPTSAFAAPSGS
-34 NMPSEITLKK
+34 MPSEITLQK

-61 FDKPLYLHII
+61 FGEPLYLHII

-77 KTKVGFCAEH
+77 KTKIGFCAEH

-126 MTDAYK
+126 QTDAYK
-132 AKFGSQ
+132 EKWGGE
-138 LWTDQNMIRYHN
+138 LWTDQNLIRYHN

-171 EGQRV
+171 EGQKV

-205 TFYEKGCKV
+205 TFYQKGEKV
-214 IDNPDCWPDVDVTLY
+214 LDNTDCWPDVDVTLY

-253 MVATPRGEPTIDDYQ
+253 MVATPSIPTAESYQ

-277 NPTKGLPGAT
+277 NPTKGLSGAT
-287 FSLTMVGSDDPSFPM
+287 FSLTMVGSTKTL

-309 GTYTFKPLKAG
+309 GTYTFKNLKAG
-320 TYQVTETEAPE
+320 TYQVTETKAPD

-337 PGPYTVTLPM
+337 PGPYTVTLPT
-347 NGQKTVTVTATDTP
+347 NGQKTVTVTALDTP
-361 ITTSSGSIRKVDKD
+361 ITLASGSIRKVDKD
-375 IPTMGL
+375 RPTMGL

-388 TGIDNNFKY
+388 TGIDNNFTY
-397 EGQTVAGGALTDVP
+397 EGQTVEGGALTDVP

-416 VGSYIAEEIGAPEG
+416 VGSYVAEEIGAPEG

-442 YWDKKSDVT
+442 YWDKKNEVK

-576 IDGTYHETLT
+576 IDGTYHEALT

-710 FQVNAGKTEVGID
+710 FQVNAGVTNVGID

-789 WYRFTEVEAPEGY
+789 WYRFTEVEAPAGY

-848 TFQLRYLD
+848 TFQLRYLG
-856 GTSGTGGTVIGEKVT
+856 GTSGTGGTAIGEKVT

-970 GQITIAGLEPEK
+970 GQITIAGLEPKK

-987 EVEAPAGYI
+987 EIEAPAGYI

-1057 IHNNLTIESGTLS
+1057 IHNDLTIESGTLS

-1123 ITFANPS
+1123 ITFANP
-1130 TCSLLIKKV
+1130 
-1139 CSINTDKMLE
+1139 
-1149 GAVFDVRYADGSVV
+1149 
-1163 GDSNGVY
+1163 
-1170 ETGAD
+1170 
-1175 GTILITGLE
+1175 
-1184 ANKAIIVTETKA
+1184 
-1196 PNGFAIDTK
+1196 
-1205 PQTVTTIAGKVV
+1205 
-1217 QLTFANAPYGKLVIE
+1217 
-1232 KRDAETNNL
+1232 
-1241 LPGAEF
+1241 
-1247 RVTTA
+1247 
-1252 AGCEVGQNG
+1252 
-1261 VIGDTTLTSNGIF
+1261 
-1274 RTDADGKITI
+1274 
-1284 SNLRPGNYIIT
+1284 
-1295 EIKAPDGYLID
+1295 
-1306 DPTRNVTVTAGDTQ
+1306 
-1320 TIVFKNHSTCS
+1320 STCS

-1486 PGSYVIT
+1486 PGNYIIT

-1641 LEGAKIEVAKLN
+1641 LEGAKIEVAKMN

-1719 IHKIDSVTKKG
+1719 IHKIDSVTRKG

-1844 VDKFQTNENG
+1844 VDKFQTNVNG

>member
-20 IGLIPTSAFAASSE
+20 IGLIPTSAFAAPSGS
-34 NMPSEITLKK
+34 MPSEITLQK

-61 FDKPLYLHII
+61 FGEPLYLHII

-77 KTKVGFCAEH
+77 ETKIGFCAEH

-126 MTDAYK
+126 QTDAYK
-132 AKFGSQ
+132 EKWGGE
-138 LWTDQNMIRYHN
+138 LWTDQNLIRYHN

-171 EGQRV
+171 EGQKV

-205 TFYEKGCKV
+205 TFYQKGEKV
-214 IDNPDCWPDVDVTLY
+214 LDNTDCWPDVDVTLY
-229 HYIGGNATSPDGKK
+229 RYIGGNATSPDGKK
-243 HYTNDNTQAI
+243 HYTNDNTQAV
-253 MVATPRGEPTIDDYQ
+253 MVATPKKSDIPSDKYQ

-277 NPTKGLPGAT
+277 NPTKGLAGAT
-287 FSLTMVGSDDPSFPM
+287 FSLEMVGSDDPKFPM

-337 PGPYTVTLPM
+337 PGPYAVTLPT
-347 NGQKTVTVTATDTP
+347 NGQKTVTVTALDTP
-361 ITTSSGSIRKVDKD
+361 ITLASGSIRKVDKD
-375 IPTMGL
+375 RPTMGL

-388 TGIDNNFKY
+388 TGIDNNFTY
-397 EGQTVAGGALTDVP
+397 EGQTVEGGALTDVP

-416 VGSYIAEEIGAPEG
+416 VGSYVAEEIGAPEG

-442 YWDKKSDVT
+442 YWDKKNEVK

-576 IDGTYHETLT
+576 IDGTYHEALT

-710 FQVNAGKTEVGID
+710 FQVNAGVTNVGID

-789 WYRFTEVEAPEGY
+789 WYRFTEVEAPAGY

-848 TFQLRYLD
+848 TFQLRYLG

-1306 DPTRNVTVTAGDTQ
+1306 DPTR
-1320 TIVFKNHSTCS
+1320 
-1331 LLIKKVCTENP
+1331 
-1342 DKMLEGA
+1342 
-1349 VFDVRYADGTVVGDS
+1349 
-1364 NGVFTTGADG
+1364 
-1374 TILITGLEANKAIV
+1374 
-1388 VTETKAPDGFAIDT
+1388 
-1402 TPQTITTQAGKVV
+1402 
-1415 QLTFANAPYGKIIIE
+1415 
-1430 KRDSK
+1430 
-1435 TNELLPGAEFRV
+1435 
-1447 TTAAGCEVGQNGV
+1447 
-1460 IGDTN
+1460 
-1465 LTSNGI
+1465 
-1471 FTTGADGKITITNVR
+1471 
-1486 PGSYVIT
+1486 
-1493 EIKAPDG
+1493 
-1500 YLIDDPTRTITVT
+1500 TITVT

-1641 LEGAKIEVAKLN
+1641 LEGAKIEVAKMN

-1719 IHKIDSVTKKG
+1719 IHKIDSVTRKG

>member
-20 IGLIPTSAFAASSE
+20 IGLIPTSAFAASSGST
-34 NMPSEITLKK
+34 PSEITLKQ

-77 KTKVGFCAEH
+77 ETKVGFCAEH

-97 KKWGNPEPVTNSFI
+97 KKWGNPETVTNSFI

-126 MTDAYK
+126 QTDAYK
-132 AKFGSQ
+132 EKWGGA

-171 EGQRV
+171 EGQKV

-205 TFYEKGCKV
+205 TFYQKGEKV
-214 IDNPDCWPDVDVTLY
+214 LDNTDCWPDVDVTLY
-229 HYIGGNATSPDGKK
+229 HYIGGDATSPDGKK

-253 MVATPRGEPTIDDYQ
+253 MVATPRREPTIDDYQ

-277 NPTKGLPGAT
+277 NPTKGLSGAT

-337 PGPYTVTLPM
+337 PGPYAVTLPT

-361 ITTSSGSIRKVDKD
+361 ITIASGSIRKVDKD
-375 IPTMGL
+375 RPTMGL

-388 TGIDNNFKY
+388 TGIDNNFTY
-397 EGQTVAGGALTDVP
+397 EGQTVEGGALTDVP

-442 YWDKKSDVT
+442 YWDKKNEVK

-554 EIVKIDSVTKEPVAN
+554 EIVKIDSVTKKPVAN

-710 FQVNAGKTEVGID
+710 FQVNAGVTNVGID

-789 WYRFTEVEAPEGY
+789 WYRFTEVEAPAGY

-848 TFQLRYLD
+848 TFQLRYLG

-987 EVEAPAGYI
+987 EIEAPAGYI

-1057 IHNNLTIESGTLS
+1057 IHNDLTIESGTLS

-1123 ITFANPS
+1123 ITFANP
-1130 TCSLLIKKV
+1130 
-1139 CSINTDKMLE
+1139 
-1149 GAVFDVRYADGSVV
+1149 
-1163 GDSNGVY
+1163 
-1170 ETGAD
+1170 
-1175 GTILITGLE
+1175 
-1184 ANKAIIVTETKA
+1184 
-1196 PNGFAIDTK
+1196 
-1205 PQTVTTIAGKVV
+1205 
-1217 QLTFANAPYGKLVIE
+1217 
-1232 KRDAETNNL
+1232 
-1241 LPGAEF
+1241 
-1247 RVTTA
+1247 
-1252 AGCEVGQNG
+1252 
-1261 VIGDTTLTSNGIF
+1261 
-1274 RTDADGKITI
+1274 
-1284 SNLRPGNYIIT
+1284 
-1295 EIKAPDGYLID
+1295 
-1306 DPTRNVTVTAGDTQ
+1306 
-1320 TIVFKNHSTCS
+1320 STCS

-1471 FTTGADGKITITNVR
+1471 FTTGADGKTTITNVR
-1486 PGSYVIT
+1486 PGSYIIT

-1641 LEGAKIEVAKLN
+1641 LEGAKIEVAKMN

-1719 IHKIDSVTKKG
+1719 IHKIDSVTRKG

-1916 QTMNNNV
+1916 QTMNNNI

-2070 SVYSHYVPAKPA
+2070 SIYSHYVPAKPA

>member
-20 IGLIPTSAFAASSE
+20 IGLIPTSAFAAPSGS
-34 NMPSEITLKK
+34 MPSEITLQK

-61 FDKPLYLHII
+61 FGEPLYLHII

-77 KTKVGFCAEH
+77 ETKIGFCAEH

-111 KMMIGYYYCMTDAKY
+111 KMMIGYYYCMTDTKY
-126 MTDAYK
+126 QTDAYK
-132 AKFGSQ
+132 EKWGGE
-138 LWTDQNMIRYHN
+138 LWTDPNLIRYHN

-171 EGQRV
+171 EGQKV

-205 TFYEKGCKV
+205 TFYQKGEKV
-214 IDNPDCWPDVDVTLY
+214 LDNTDCWPDVDVTLY

-243 HYTNDNTQAI
+243 HYTNENTQAI
-253 MVATPRGEPTIDDYQ
+253 MVATPKEPTSEEYQ

-277 NPTKGLPGAT
+277 NPTKGLAGAE
-287 FSLTMVGSDDPSFPM
+287 FSLEMVGSDDPKFPM
-302 TGVTGQD
+302 TGVTGQN
-309 GTYTFKPLKAG
+309 GTYTFRGLKAG
-320 TYQVTETEAPE
+320 TYQVTETTAPD

-337 PGPYTVTLPM
+337 PGPYTVTLPT
-347 NGQKTVTVTATDTP
+347 NGQKTVTVTALDTP
-361 ITTSSGSIRKVDKD
+361 ITLASGSIRKVDKD
-375 IPTMGL
+375 RPTMGL

-388 TGIDNNFKY
+388 TGIDNNFTY
-397 EGQTVAGGALTDVP
+397 EGQTVEGGALTDVP

-416 VGSYIAEEIGAPEG
+416 VGSYVAEEIGAPEG

-442 YWDKKSDVT
+442 YWDKKNEVK

-576 IDGTYHETLT
+576 IDGTYHEALT

-710 FQVNAGKTEVGID
+710 FQVNAGVTNVGID

-789 WYRFTEVEAPEGY
+789 WYRFTEVEAPAGY

-848 TFQLRYLD
+848 TFQLRYLG
-856 GTSGTGGTVIGEKVT
+856 GTSGTGGTAIGEKVT

-931 KKVDAKN
+931 KKVDAKH

-970 GQITIAGLEPEK
+970 GQITIAGLEPKK

-987 EVEAPAGYI
+987 EIEAPAGYI

-1057 IHNNLTIESGTLS
+1057 IHNDLTIESGTLS

-1080 GRIIIKGLTPGNYTI
+1080 GRIIIKGLTPGHYTI

-1123 ITFANPS
+1123 ITFANP
-1130 TCSLLIKKV
+1130 
-1139 CSINTDKMLE
+1139 
-1149 GAVFDVRYADGSVV
+1149 
-1163 GDSNGVY
+1163 
-1170 ETGAD
+1170 
-1175 GTILITGLE
+1175 
-1184 ANKAIIVTETKA
+1184 
-1196 PNGFAIDTK
+1196 
-1205 PQTVTTIAGKVV
+1205 
-1217 QLTFANAPYGKLVIE
+1217 
-1232 KRDAETNNL
+1232 
-1241 LPGAEF
+1241 
-1247 RVTTA
+1247 
-1252 AGCEVGQNG
+1252 
-1261 VIGDTTLTSNGIF
+1261 
-1274 RTDADGKITI
+1274 
-1284 SNLRPGNYIIT
+1284 
-1295 EIKAPDGYLID
+1295 
-1306 DPTRNVTVTAGDTQ
+1306 
-1320 TIVFKNHSTCS
+1320 STCS

-1486 PGSYVIT
+1486 PGNYVIT

-1641 LEGAKIEVAKLN
+1641 LEGAKIEVAKMN

-1719 IHKIDSVTKKG
+1719 IHKIDSVTRKG

>member
-1 MRTKIGTRLLSLF
+1 MRTRIGTRLLSLF

-34 NMPSEITLKK
+34 SMPSEITLKK

-61 FDKPLYLHII
+61 FDKTLYLHII

-77 KTKVGFCAEH
+77 ETKVGFCAEH

-126 MTDAYK
+126 QTDAYK
-132 AKFGSQ
+132 EKWGGA

-171 EGQRV
+171 EGQKV

-205 TFYEKGCKV
+205 TFYQKGEKV
-214 IDNPDCWPDVDVTLY
+214 LDNTDCWPDVDVTLY

-253 MVATPRGEPTIDDYQ
+253 MVATPKTPDTPIEDYQ
-268 IVVKKVDSS
+268 IVVKKVDST
-277 NPTKGLPGAT
+277 NPTKGLAGAT
-287 FSLTMVGSDDPSFPM
+287 FSLTKVGSDDPKYPL

-309 GTYTFKPLKAG
+309 GTYTFRRLEAG

-337 PGPYTVTLPM
+337 PGPYAVTLPT

-361 ITTSSGSIRKVDKD
+361 ITIASGSIRKVDKD
-375 IPTMGL
+375 RPTMGL

-388 TGIDNNFKY
+388 TGIDNNFTY
-397 EGQTVAGGALTDVP
+397 EGQTVEGGALTDVP

-416 VGSYIAEEIGAPEG
+416 VGSYVAEEIGAPEG

-442 YWDKKSDVT
+442 YWDKKNEVK

-710 FQVNAGKTEVGID
+710 FQVNAGVTNVGID

-789 WYRFTEVEAPEGY
+789 WYRFTEVKAPAGY

-848 TFQLRYLD
+848 TFQLRYLG

-876 CSWTGLKAGTYIVE
+876 CSWTSLKAGTYIVE

-931 KKVDAKN
+931 KKVDAKH

-987 EVEAPAGYI
+987 EIEAPAGYI

-1057 IHNNLTIESGTLS
+1057 IHNDLTIKSGTLS

-1123 ITFANPS
+1123 ITFANP
-1130 TCSLLIKKV
+1130 
-1139 CSINTDKMLE
+1139 
-1149 GAVFDVRYADGSVV
+1149 
-1163 GDSNGVY
+1163 
-1170 ETGAD
+1170 
-1175 GTILITGLE
+1175 
-1184 ANKAIIVTETKA
+1184 
-1196 PNGFAIDTK
+1196 
-1205 PQTVTTIAGKVV
+1205 
-1217 QLTFANAPYGKLVIE
+1217 
-1232 KRDAETNNL
+1232 
-1241 LPGAEF
+1241 
-1247 RVTTA
+1247 
-1252 AGCEVGQNG
+1252 
-1261 VIGDTTLTSNGIF
+1261 
-1274 RTDADGKITI
+1274 
-1284 SNLRPGNYIIT
+1284 
-1295 EIKAPDGYLID
+1295 
-1306 DPTRNVTVTAGDTQ
+1306 
-1320 TIVFKNHSTCS
+1320 STCS

-1471 FTTGADGKITITNVR
+1471 FTTGADGKTTITNVR
-1486 PGSYVIT
+1486 PGSYIIT

-1641 LEGAKIEVAKLN
+1641 LEGAKIEVAKMN

-1719 IHKIDSVTKKG
+1719 IHKIDSVTRKG

>member
-20 IGLIPTSAFAASSE
+20 IGLIPTSAFAAPSGS
-34 NMPSEITLKK
+34 MPSEITLQK

-61 FDKPLYLHII
+61 FGEPLYLHII
-71 NMNVGG
+71 SMNVGG
-77 KTKVGFCAEH
+77 KTNVGFCAEH

-126 MTDAYK
+126 QTDAYK
-132 AKFGSQ
+132 EKWGGE
-138 LWTDQNMIRYHN
+138 LWTDQNLIRYHN

-171 EGQRV
+171 EGQKV

-205 TFYEKGCKV
+205 TFYQKGEKV
-214 IDNPDCWPDVDVTLY
+214 LDNTDCWPDVDVTLY
-229 HYIGGNATSPDGKK
+229 HYIGGDATSPDGKK

-253 MVATPRGEPTIDDYQ
+253 MVATPKKSDIPSDKYQ

-277 NPTKGLPGAT
+277 NPTKGLAGAT
-287 FSLTMVGSDDPSFPM
+287 FSLEMVGSDDPKFPM

-309 GTYTFKPLKAG
+309 GTYTFKNLKAG

-337 PGPYTVTLPM
+337 PGPYAVTLPT
-347 NGQKTVTVTATDTP
+347 NGQKTVTVTALDTP
-361 ITTSSGSIRKVDKD
+361 ITLASGSIRKVDKD
-375 IPTMGL
+375 RPTMGL

-388 TGIDNNFKY
+388 TGIDNNFTY
-397 EGQTVAGGALTDVP
+397 EGQTVEGGALTDVP

-416 VGSYIAEEIGAPEG
+416 VGSYVAEEIGAPEG

-442 YWDKKSDVT
+442 YWDKKNEVK

-554 EIVKIDSVTKEPVAN
+554 EIVKIDSVTKKPVAN

-710 FQVNAGKTEVGID
+710 FQVNAGVTNVGID

-789 WYRFTEVEAPEGY
+789 WYRFTEVEAPAGY

-848 TFQLRYLD
+848 TFQLRYLG

-931 KKVDAKN
+931 KKVDAKH

-987 EVEAPAGYI
+987 EIEAPAGYI

-1057 IHNNLTIESGTLS
+1057 IHNDLTIESGTLS

-1123 ITFANPS
+1123 ITFANP
-1130 TCSLLIKKV
+1130 
-1139 CSINTDKMLE
+1139 
-1149 GAVFDVRYADGSVV
+1149 
-1163 GDSNGVY
+1163 
-1170 ETGAD
+1170 
-1175 GTILITGLE
+1175 
-1184 ANKAIIVTETKA
+1184 
-1196 PNGFAIDTK
+1196 
-1205 PQTVTTIAGKVV
+1205 
-1217 QLTFANAPYGKLVIE
+1217 
-1232 KRDAETNNL
+1232 
-1241 LPGAEF
+1241 
-1247 RVTTA
+1247 
-1252 AGCEVGQNG
+1252 
-1261 VIGDTTLTSNGIF
+1261 
-1274 RTDADGKITI
+1274 
-1284 SNLRPGNYIIT
+1284 
-1295 EIKAPDGYLID
+1295 
-1306 DPTRNVTVTAGDTQ
+1306 
-1320 TIVFKNHSTCS
+1320 STCS

-1486 PGSYVIT
+1486 PGSYIIT

-1641 LEGAKIEVAKLN
+1641 LEGAKIEVAKMN

-1719 IHKIDSVTKKG
+1719 IHKIDSVTRKG

>member
-20 IGLIPTSAFAASSE
+20 IGLIPTSAFAAPSGS
-34 NMPSEITLKK
+34 MPSEITLQK

-61 FDKPLYLHII
+61 FGEPLYLHII

-77 KTKVGFCAEH
+77 KTNVGFCAEH

-126 MTDAYK
+126 QTDAYK
-132 AKFGSQ
+132 EKWGGE
-138 LWTDQNMIRYHN
+138 LWTDQNLIRYHN

-171 EGQRV
+171 EGQKV

-205 TFYEKGCKV
+205 TFYQKGEKV
-214 IDNPDCWPDVDVTLY
+214 LDNTDCWPDVDVTLY
-229 HYIGGNATSPDGKK
+229 HYIGGDATSPDGKK

-253 MVATPRGEPTIDDYQ
+253 MVATPKKSDIPSDKYQ

-277 NPTKGLPGAT
+277 NPTKGLAGAT
-287 FSLTMVGSDDPSFPM
+287 FSLEMVGSDDPKFPM

-309 GTYTFKPLKAG
+309 GTYTFKNLKAG

-337 PGPYTVTLPM
+337 PGPYAVTLPT
-347 NGQKTVTVTATDTP
+347 NGQKTVTVTALDTP
-361 ITTSSGSIRKVDKD
+361 ITLASGSIRKVDKD
-375 IPTMGL
+375 RPTMGL

-388 TGIDNNFKY
+388 TGIDNNFTY
-397 EGQTVAGGALTDVP
+397 EGQTVEGGALTDVP

-416 VGSYIAEEIGAPEG
+416 VGSYVAEEIGAPEG

-442 YWDKKSDVT
+442 YWDKKNEVK

-586 TDGAGRIFLEN
+586 TDGTGRIFLEN

-602 YEVKETAVPKGY
+602 YEVKETAVPQGY

-710 FQVNAGKTEVGID
+710 FQVNAGVTNVGID

-745 EGAKFEIFY
+745 KDAKFEIFY

-789 WYRFTEVEAPEGY
+789 WYRFTEVEAPAGY

-848 TFQLRYLD
+848 TFQLRYLG

-876 CSWTGLKAGTYIVE
+876 CSWTSLKAGTYIVE

-931 KKVDAKN
+931 KKVDAKH

-987 EVEAPAGYI
+987 EIEAPAGYI

-1029 DAATGKLLPGA
+1029 DAATGKLLSGA

-1057 IHNNLTIESGTLS
+1057 IHNDLTIESGTLS

-1123 ITFANPS
+1123 ITFANP
-1130 TCSLLIKKV
+1130 
-1139 CSINTDKMLE
+1139 
-1149 GAVFDVRYADGSVV
+1149 
-1163 GDSNGVY
+1163 
-1170 ETGAD
+1170 
-1175 GTILITGLE
+1175 
-1184 ANKAIIVTETKA
+1184 
-1196 PNGFAIDTK
+1196 
-1205 PQTVTTIAGKVV
+1205 
-1217 QLTFANAPYGKLVIE
+1217 
-1232 KRDAETNNL
+1232 
-1241 LPGAEF
+1241 
-1247 RVTTA
+1247 
-1252 AGCEVGQNG
+1252 
-1261 VIGDTTLTSNGIF
+1261 
-1274 RTDADGKITI
+1274 
-1284 SNLRPGNYIIT
+1284 
-1295 EIKAPDGYLID
+1295 
-1306 DPTRNVTVTAGDTQ
+1306 
-1320 TIVFKNHSTCS
+1320 STCS

-1486 PGSYVIT
+1486 PGNYVIT

-1641 LEGAKIEVAKLN
+1641 LEGAKIEVAKMN

-1719 IHKIDSVTKKG
+1719 IHKIDSVTRKG

>member
-20 IGLIPTSAFAASSE
+20 IGLIPTSAFAAPSGS
-34 NMPSEITLKK
+34 MPSEITLQK

-61 FDKPLYLHII
+61 FGEPLYLHII

-77 KTKVGFCAEH
+77 ETKIGFCAEH

-126 MTDAYK
+126 QTDAYK
-132 AKFGSQ
+132 EKWGGE
-138 LWTDQNMIRYHN
+138 LWTDQNLIRYHN

-171 EGQRV
+171 EGQKV

-205 TFYEKGCKV
+205 TFYQKGEKV
-214 IDNPDCWPDVDVTLY
+214 LDNTDCWPDVDVTLY
-229 HYIGGNATSPDGKK
+229 RYIGGNATSPDGKK
-243 HYTNDNTQAI
+243 HYTNDNTQAV
-253 MVATPRGEPTIDDYQ
+253 MVATPKKEPTGDTYRI
-268 IVVKKVDSS
+268 IVKKVDSS
-277 NPTKGLPGAT
+277 NPTKGLAGAT
-287 FSLTMVGSDDPSFPM
+287 FSLEMVGSDGPSFPK

-309 GTYTFKPLKAG
+309 GTYIFDRLEAG
-320 TYQVTETEAPE
+320 TYKVTETEAPE

-337 PGPYTVTLPM
+337 PGPYAVTLPT
-347 NGQKTVTVTATDTP
+347 NGQNTVTVTALDTP
-361 ITTSSGSIRKVDKD
+361 ITLASGSIRKVDKD
-375 IPTMGL
+375 RPTMGL

-388 TGIDNNFKY
+388 TGIDNNFTY
-397 EGQTVAGGALTDVP
+397 EGQTVEGGALTDVP

-416 VGSYIAEEIGAPEG
+416 VGSYVAEEIGAPEG

-442 YWDKKSDVT
+442 YWDKKNEVK

-679 KLTVPNLEPGI
+679 KLTVPDLEPGI

-710 FQVNAGKTEVGID
+710 FQVNAGKTETGID

-789 WYRFTEVEAPEGY
+789 WYRFTEVEAPAGY

-848 TFQLRYLD
+848 TFQLRYLG

-876 CSWTGLKAGTYIVE
+876 CSWTSLKAGTYIVE

-931 KKVDAKN
+931 KKVDAKH

-987 EVEAPAGYI
+987 EIEAPAGYI

-1029 DAATGKLLPGA
+1029 DAATGKLLSGA

-1057 IHNNLTIESGTLS
+1057 IHNDLTIESGTLS

-1123 ITFANPS
+1123 ITFANP
-1130 TCSLLIKKV
+1130 
-1139 CSINTDKMLE
+1139 
-1149 GAVFDVRYADGSVV
+1149 
-1163 GDSNGVY
+1163 
-1170 ETGAD
+1170 
-1175 GTILITGLE
+1175 
-1184 ANKAIIVTETKA
+1184 
-1196 PNGFAIDTK
+1196 
-1205 PQTVTTIAGKVV
+1205 
-1217 QLTFANAPYGKLVIE
+1217 
-1232 KRDAETNNL
+1232 
-1241 LPGAEF
+1241 
-1247 RVTTA
+1247 
-1252 AGCEVGQNG
+1252 
-1261 VIGDTTLTSNGIF
+1261 
-1274 RTDADGKITI
+1274 
-1284 SNLRPGNYIIT
+1284 
-1295 EIKAPDGYLID
+1295 
-1306 DPTRNVTVTAGDTQ
+1306 
-1320 TIVFKNHSTCS
+1320 STCS

-1471 FTTGADGKITITNVR
+1471 FTTGADGKTTITNVR
-1486 PGSYVIT
+1486 PGSYIIT

-1641 LEGAKIEVAKLN
+1641 LEGAKIEVAKMN

-1711 NTASASML
+1711 NIASASML
-1719 IHKIDSVTKKG
+1719 IHKIDSVTRKG

-1916 QTMNNNV
+1916 QTMNNNI

-2070 SVYSHYVPAKPA
+2070 SIYSHYVPAKPA

>member
-554 EIVKIDSVTKEPVAN
+554 EIVKIDSVTKKPVAN

-710 FQVNAGKTEVGID
+710 FQVNAGVTNVGID

-789 WYRFTEVEAPEGY
+789 WYRFTEVEAPAGY

-848 TFQLRYLD
+848 TFQLRYLG
-856 GTSGTGGTVIGEKVT
+856 GTSGTGGTAIGEKVT

-970 GQITIAGLEPEK
+970 GQITIAGLEPKK

-987 EVEAPAGYI
+987 EIEAPAGYI

-1057 IHNNLTIESGTLS
+1057 IHNDLTIESGTLS

-1123 ITFANPS
+1123 ITFANP
-1130 TCSLLIKKV
+1130 
-1139 CSINTDKMLE
+1139 
-1149 GAVFDVRYADGSVV
+1149 
-1163 GDSNGVY
+1163 
-1170 ETGAD
+1170 
-1175 GTILITGLE
+1175 
-1184 ANKAIIVTETKA
+1184 
-1196 PNGFAIDTK
+1196 
-1205 PQTVTTIAGKVV
+1205 
-1217 QLTFANAPYGKLVIE
+1217 
-1232 KRDAETNNL
+1232 
-1241 LPGAEF
+1241 
-1247 RVTTA
+1247 
-1252 AGCEVGQNG
+1252 
-1261 VIGDTTLTSNGIF
+1261 
-1274 RTDADGKITI
+1274 
-1284 SNLRPGNYIIT
+1284 
-1295 EIKAPDGYLID
+1295 
-1306 DPTRNVTVTAGDTQ
+1306 
-1320 TIVFKNHSTCS
+1320 STCS

-1486 PGSYVIT
+1486 PGNYVIT

-1641 LEGAKIEVAKLN
+1641 LEGAKIEVAKMN

-1719 IHKIDSVTKKG
+1719 IHKIDSVTRKG

-2070 SVYSHYVPAKPA
+2070 SIYSHYVPAKPA

>member
-20 IGLIPTSAFAASSE
+20 IGLIPTSAFAAPSGS
-34 NMPSEITLKK
+34 MPSEITLQK

-61 FDKPLYLHII
+61 FGEPLYLHII

-77 KTKVGFCAEH
+77 ETKVGFCAEH

-126 MTDAYK
+126 QTDAYK
-132 AKFGSQ
+132 EKWGGE
-138 LWTDQNMIRYHN
+138 LWTDQNLIRYHN

-171 EGQRV
+171 EGQKV

-205 TFYEKGCKV
+205 TFYQKGEKV
-214 IDNPDCWPDVDVTLY
+214 LDNTDCWPDVDVTLY
-229 HYIGGNATSPDGKK
+229 RYIGGNATSPDGKK
-243 HYTNDNTQAI
+243 HYTNDNTQAV
-253 MVATPRGEPTIDDYQ
+253 MVATPKPPTAEDYQ

-277 NPTKGLPGAT
+277 NPTKGLAGAA
-287 FSLTMVGSDDPSFPM
+287 FSLEMVGSDDPMFPM

-309 GTYTFKPLKAG
+309 GTYTFKKLKAG
-320 TYQVTETEAPE
+320 TYQVTETKAPD

-337 PGPYTVTLPM
+337 PGPYTVTLPT
-347 NGQKTVTVTATDTP
+347 NGQKTVTVTALDTP
-361 ITTSSGSIRKVDKD
+361 ITLASGSIRKVDKD
-375 IPTMGL
+375 RPTMGL

-388 TGIDNNFKY
+388 TGIDNNFTY
-397 EGQTVAGGALTDVP
+397 EGQTVDGGALTDVP

-416 VGSYIAEEIGAPEG
+416 VGSYVAEEIGAPEG

-442 YWDKKSDVT
+442 YWDKKNEVK

-554 EIVKIDSVTKEPVAN
+554 EIVKIDSVTKKPVAN

-576 IDGTYHETLT
+576 IDGTYHEALT

-710 FQVNAGKTEVGID
+710 FQVNAGVTNVGID

-789 WYRFTEVEAPEGY
+789 WYRFTEVEAPAGY

-848 TFQLRYLD
+848 TFQLRYLG

-931 KKVDAKN
+931 KKVDAKH

-970 GQITIAGLEPEK
+970 GQITIAGLEPKK

-987 EVEAPAGYI
+987 EIEAPAGYI

-1057 IHNNLTIESGTLS
+1057 IHNDLTIESGTLS

-1080 GRIIIKGLTPGNYTI
+1080 GRIIIKGLTPGHYTI

-1123 ITFANPS
+1123 ITFANP
-1130 TCSLLIKKV
+1130 
-1139 CSINTDKMLE
+1139 
-1149 GAVFDVRYADGSVV
+1149 
-1163 GDSNGVY
+1163 
-1170 ETGAD
+1170 
-1175 GTILITGLE
+1175 
-1184 ANKAIIVTETKA
+1184 
-1196 PNGFAIDTK
+1196 
-1205 PQTVTTIAGKVV
+1205 
-1217 QLTFANAPYGKLVIE
+1217 
-1232 KRDAETNNL
+1232 
-1241 LPGAEF
+1241 
-1247 RVTTA
+1247 
-1252 AGCEVGQNG
+1252 
-1261 VIGDTTLTSNGIF
+1261 
-1274 RTDADGKITI
+1274 
-1284 SNLRPGNYIIT
+1284 
-1295 EIKAPDGYLID
+1295 
-1306 DPTRNVTVTAGDTQ
+1306 
-1320 TIVFKNHSTCS
+1320 STCS

-1486 PGSYVIT
+1486 PGNYVIT

-1641 LEGAKIEVAKLN
+1641 LEGAKIEVAKMN

-1719 IHKIDSVTKKG
+1719 IHKIDSVTRKG

-1854 IGSSKKLPLGIYTVK
+1854 IGSSKKLPLGIYAVK

>member
-34 NMPSEITLKK
+34 SMPSEITLKK

-77 KTKVGFCAEH
+77 ETKVGFCAEH

-126 MTDAYK
+126 QTDAYK
-132 AKFGSQ
+132 EKWGGA

-171 EGQRV
+171 EGQKV

-205 TFYEKGCKV
+205 TFYQKGEKV
-214 IDNPDCWPDVDVTLY
+214 LDNTDCWPDVDVTLY

-253 MVATPRGEPTIDDYQ
+253 MVATPKEPTSEKYQ

-277 NPTKGLPGAT
+277 NPTKGLAGAE
-287 FSLTMVGSDDPSFPM
+287 FSLEMVGSDDPKFPM
-302 TGVTGQD
+302 TGVTGQN
-309 GTYTFKPLKAG
+309 GTLTFTNLKAG
-320 TYQVTETEAPE
+320 TYQVTETKAPE
-331 GYQIDN
+331 DYQIDN
-337 PGPYTVTLPM
+337 PGPYTVTLPT

-361 ITTSSGSIRKVDKD
+361 ITIASGSIRKVDKD
-375 IPTMGL
+375 RPTMGL

-416 VGSYIAEEIGAPEG
+416 VGSYVAEEIGAPEG

-442 YWDKKSDVT
+442 YWDKKNEVK

-710 FQVNAGKTEVGID
+710 FQVNAGVTNVGID

-848 TFQLRYLD
+848 TFQLRYLG

-987 EVEAPAGYI
+987 EIEAPAGYI

-1029 DAATGKLLPGA
+1029 DAATGKLLSGA

-1170 ETGAD
+1170 ETGVD

-1196 PNGFAIDTK
+1196 PDGFAIDTK
-1205 PQTVTTIAGKVV
+1205 PQTITTIAGKTV

-1232 KRDAETNNL
+1232 KRDAQTNEL

-1274 RTDADGKITI
+1274 RTGADGKITI
-1284 SNLRPGNYIIT
+1284 SNLRPGSYI
-1295 EIKAPDGYLID
+1295 
-1306 DPTRNVTVTAGDTQ
+1306 
-1320 TIVFKNHSTCS
+1320 
-1331 LLIKKVCTENP
+1331 
-1342 DKMLEGA
+1342 
-1349 VFDVRYADGTVVGDS
+1349 
-1364 NGVFTTGADG
+1364 
-1374 TILITGLEANKAIV
+1374 
-1388 VTETKAPDGFAIDT
+1388 
-1402 TPQTITTQAGKVV
+1402 
-1415 QLTFANAPYGKIIIE
+1415 
-1430 KRDSK
+1430 
-1435 TNELLPGAEFRV
+1435 
-1447 TTAAGCEVGQNGV
+1447 
-1460 IGDTN
+1460 
-1465 LTSNGI
+1465 
-1471 FTTGADGKITITNVR
+1471 
-1486 PGSYVIT
+1486 IT

-1531 IEKRDSVTKEPLAGA
+1531 IEKRDSVTKVPLAGA

-1916 QTMNNNV
+1916 QTMNNNI

-2070 SVYSHYVPAKPA
+2070 SIYSHYVPAKPA
-2082 APKSPKLPR
+2082 APKSPTLPR

>member
-20 IGLIPTSAFAASSE
+20 IGLIPTSAFAAPSGS
-34 NMPSEITLKK
+34 MPSEITLQK

-61 FDKPLYLHII
+61 FGEPLYLHII

-77 KTKVGFCAEH
+77 KTNVGFCAEH

-126 MTDAYK
+126 QTDAYK
-132 AKFGSQ
+132 EKWGGE
-138 LWTDQNMIRYHN
+138 LWTDQNLIRYHN

-171 EGQRV
+171 EGQKV

-205 TFYEKGCKV
+205 TFYQKGEKV
-214 IDNPDCWPDVDVTLY
+214 LDNTDCWPDVDVTLY

-253 MVATPRGEPTIDDYQ
+253 MVATPKKSDIPSDKYQ

-277 NPTKGLPGAT
+277 NPTKGLAGAT
-287 FSLTMVGSDDPSFPM
+287 FSLEMVGSDDPKFPM

-309 GTYTFKPLKAG
+309 GTYTFKNLKAG

-337 PGPYTVTLPM
+337 PGPYAVTLPT
-347 NGQKTVTVTATDTP
+347 NGQKTVTVTALDTP
-361 ITTSSGSIRKVDKD
+361 ITLASGSIRKVDKD
-375 IPTMGL
+375 RPTMGL

-388 TGIDNNFKY
+388 TGIDNNFTY
-397 EGQTVAGGALTDVP
+397 EGQTVEGGALTDVP

-416 VGSYIAEEIGAPEG
+416 VGSYVAEEIGAPEG

-442 YWDKKSDVT
+442 YWDKKNEVK

-710 FQVNAGKTEVGID
+710 FQVNAGVTNVGID

-789 WYRFTEVEAPEGY
+789 WYRFTEVKAPAGY

-848 TFQLRYLD
+848 TFQLRYLG

-876 CSWTGLKAGTYIVE
+876 CSWTSLKAGTYIVE

-931 KKVDAKN
+931 KKVDAKH

-987 EVEAPAGYI
+987 EIEAPAGYI

-1057 IHNNLTIESGTLS
+1057 IHNDLTIESGTLS

-1123 ITFANPS
+1123 ITFANP
-1130 TCSLLIKKV
+1130 
-1139 CSINTDKMLE
+1139 
-1149 GAVFDVRYADGSVV
+1149 
-1163 GDSNGVY
+1163 
-1170 ETGAD
+1170 
-1175 GTILITGLE
+1175 
-1184 ANKAIIVTETKA
+1184 
-1196 PNGFAIDTK
+1196 
-1205 PQTVTTIAGKVV
+1205 
-1217 QLTFANAPYGKLVIE
+1217 
-1232 KRDAETNNL
+1232 
-1241 LPGAEF
+1241 
-1247 RVTTA
+1247 
-1252 AGCEVGQNG
+1252 
-1261 VIGDTTLTSNGIF
+1261 
-1274 RTDADGKITI
+1274 
-1284 SNLRPGNYIIT
+1284 
-1295 EIKAPDGYLID
+1295 
-1306 DPTRNVTVTAGDTQ
+1306 
-1320 TIVFKNHSTCS
+1320 STCS

-1486 PGSYVIT
+1486 PGNYIIT

-1641 LEGAKIEVAKLN
+1641 LEGAKIEVAKMN

-1719 IHKIDSVTKKG
+1719 IHKIDSVTRKG

-2070 SVYSHYVPAKPA
+2070 SIYSHYVPAKPA
-2082 APKSPKLPR
+2082 APKSPTLPR

>member
-20 IGLIPTSAFAASSE
+20 IGLIPTSAFAAPSGS
-34 NMPSEITLKK
+34 MPSEITLQK

-61 FDKPLYLHII
+61 FGEPLYLHII

-77 KTKVGFCAEH
+77 ETKVGFCAEH

-97 KKWGNPEPVTNSFI
+97 KKWANPEPVTNSFI

-126 MTDAYK
+126 QTDAYK
-132 AKFGSQ
+132 EKWGGA
-138 LWTDQNMIRYHN
+138 LWTDQNLIRYHN

-171 EGQRV
+171 EGQKV

-205 TFYEKGCKV
+205 TFYQKGEKV
-214 IDNPDCWPDVDVTLY
+214 LDNTDCWPDVDVTLY
-229 HYIGGNATSPDGKK
+229 RYIGGNATSPDGKK
-243 HYTNDNTQAI
+243 HYTNDNTQAV
-253 MVATPRGEPTIDDYQ
+253 MVATPKVTTEEYQ
-268 IVVKKVDSS
+268 IVVKKVDSG
-277 NPTKGLPGAT
+277 NPTKGLAGAE
-287 FSLTMVGSDDPSFPM
+287 FSLKMVGSDDPRFPM
-302 TGVTGQD
+302 TGVTGQN

-320 TYQVTETEAPE
+320 TYQVTETKAPE

-337 PGPYTVTLPM
+337 PGPYTVTLPT
-347 NGQKTVTVTATDTP
+347 NGQKTVTVTALDTP
-361 ITTSSGSIRKVDKD
+361 ITLASGSIRKVDKD
-375 IPTMGL
+375 RPTMGL

-388 TGIDNNFKY
+388 TGIDNNFTY
-397 EGQTVAGGALTDVP
+397 EGQTVEGGALTDVP

-416 VGSYIAEEIGAPEG
+416 VGSYVAEEIGAPEG

-442 YWDKKSDVT
+442 YWDKKNEVK

-710 FQVNAGKTEVGID
+710 FQVNAGVTNVGID

-789 WYRFTEVEAPEGY
+789 WYRFTEVEAPAGY

-848 TFQLRYLD
+848 TFQLRYLG

-931 KKVDAKN
+931 KKVDAKH

-970 GQITIAGLEPEK
+970 GQITIAGLEPKK

-987 EVEAPAGYI
+987 EIEAPAGYI

-1057 IHNNLTIESGTLS
+1057 IHNDLTIESGTLS

-1080 GRIIIKGLTPGNYTI
+1080 GRIIIKGLTPGHYTI

-1123 ITFANPS
+1123 ITFANP
-1130 TCSLLIKKV
+1130 
-1139 CSINTDKMLE
+1139 
-1149 GAVFDVRYADGSVV
+1149 
-1163 GDSNGVY
+1163 
-1170 ETGAD
+1170 
-1175 GTILITGLE
+1175 
-1184 ANKAIIVTETKA
+1184 
-1196 PNGFAIDTK
+1196 
-1205 PQTVTTIAGKVV
+1205 
-1217 QLTFANAPYGKLVIE
+1217 
-1232 KRDAETNNL
+1232 
-1241 LPGAEF
+1241 
-1247 RVTTA
+1247 
-1252 AGCEVGQNG
+1252 
-1261 VIGDTTLTSNGIF
+1261 
-1274 RTDADGKITI
+1274 
-1284 SNLRPGNYIIT
+1284 
-1295 EIKAPDGYLID
+1295 
-1306 DPTRNVTVTAGDTQ
+1306 
-1320 TIVFKNHSTCS
+1320 STCS

-1486 PGSYVIT
+1486 PGNYVIT

-1641 LEGAKIEVAKLN
+1641 LEGAKIEVAKMN

-1719 IHKIDSVTKKG
+1719 IHKIDSVTRKG

-2070 SVYSHYVPAKPA
+2070 SIYSHYVPAKPA